1 MDKYEYKVRLQEIKD
16 LIAKGEYVEAASIA
30 DTIDWTRVKSVM
42 MLCTISD
49 LYKINRRLEDARDLL
64 LLAYDRY
71 PGGRSI
77 VYSLCELFIKMGDV
91 VQAVEYYKEFVQIAP
106 KDTGRY
112 ILQYKLY
119 EAQDVSIEE
128 RIEVLKE
135 LKSKEY
141 TEKWAYEL
149 AYLYHRIG
157 LATKCVEECDELILW
172 FGEGRYV
179 MKAME
184 LKMLH
189 EPLTPSQ
196 EEKYAEMKG
205 EIVRQKAAEET
216 GEVYPEAPEEEK
228 PEEEVDE
235 SPTKEILMSDPDDIQ
250 VKVMNVGQYD
260 TINMQK
266 ELAANMKELW
276 DQKTDKE
283 PEAEGDT
290 DLQET
295 KRLDSLADALEDFTM
310 AETKVIETDAVK
322 EALNQPEEQGEVFFG
337 ETSEMTPVSVEDG
350 ASEITEETLEQ
361 PMEAEIL
368 PEEASFDDTITAATE
383 EPDEEAASTAAQTAS
398 GADETGIAQAAS
410 AAGMNASVS
419 VGEENVSAAD
429 LNVSASAAE
438 NAEAI
443 SDVEAPA
450 QDGQGTV
457 SETAA
462 PKEEIQEE
470 ITKEEEPETVV
481 LPTREIEEHINA
493 QPAMKPRIAATIDP
507 HKPLPEGMEKML
519 GMEYD
524 GQISMVVPEAEQVEK
539 QITGQISLEDVLA
552 EWERVKKENE
562 QKRMEEVQQH
572 ILQQTGAMFTEFEA
586 ATRDGLLEKLEKG
599 KTIPAD
605 EVEELE
611 EYQEPGQEDG
621 EDYEEPAG
629 QDEFL
634 DESYDDYEEP
644 VENAEEYTG
653 EEDAFAEEA
662 GEYAEDEAFD
672 EDEAGDYVEPVEA
685 AEAEEEFYEEDAD
698 TADET
703 DADDFEDAEND
714 FDADDAEATGEGAD
728 EEAAYET
735 EADADEEAAEDI
747 NADSKANDKTAGKA
761 GTDTDAEDIDAD
773 GETAEDEGADSE
785 TAEEAGTDD
794 AQDTET
800 DAADAKE
807 TDAEPAEEASAD
819 KADRKN
825 VSRDAAA
832 KGKKAPGQK
841 NGKPVRKA
849 GGKEQGRRLT
859 AEEKELFGS
868 YLQNKH
874 TREQILNA
882 IDKISLA
889 AYTGNIILTGEE
901 GMDTLTLAKK
911 LMKEVQQTDSNF
923 SGKIAKI
930 SSESLNKKG
939 IAPVFD
945 RIVNG
950 ALIIQKANKLTD
962 DSVKDMQ
969 KAMNQEHK
977 GMIVILEDTK
987 GGAHKLLKKHP
998 ELKELFNIEIH
1009 VEALDNDSLVSY
1021 GRKYAEE
1028 QEYGMD
1034 EMGVLALHTC
1044 IAERQTI
1051 DHIVTIEEVKDI
1063 IDDAIQHANKKTLGH
1078 FFDIIVAKRY
1088 DEEDRIILR
1097 ENDFR

>member
-30 DTIDWTRVKSVM
+30 DTIDWTKVKSVM

-141 TEKWAYEL
+141 IEKWAYEL

-205 EIVRQKAAEET
+205 EIVRQKAAEEA

-235 SPTKEILMSDPDDIQ
+235 SPTKEILTSDPDDIQ

-322 EALNQPEEQGEVFFG
+322 EALNQSEEQGEVFFG
-337 ETSEMTPVSVEDG
+337 ETSEMTPVSAEESS
-350 ASEITEETLEQ
+350 AEITEETLEQ
-361 PMEAEIL
+361 PMEAPVQSGQSTV
-368 PEEASFDDTITAATE
+368 PEA
-383 EPDEEAASTAAQTAS
+383 
-398 GADETGIAQAAS
+398 
-410 AAGMNASVS
+410 
-419 VGEENVSAAD
+419 
-429 LNVSASAAE
+429 
-438 NAEAI
+438 
-443 SDVEAPA
+443 
-450 QDGQGTV
+450 
-457 SETAA
+457 AA
-462 PKEEIQEE
+462 PKAEEKQEAE
-470 ITKEEEPETVV
+470 EPQEEEPETVV
-481 LPTREIEEHINA
+481 LPAREIEEHINA
-493 QPAMKPRIAATIDP
+493 QPVMKPRIAATIDP

-599 KTIPAD
+599 KTIPTD

-611 EYQEPGQEDG
+611 EYQEPVQEDS
-621 EDYEEPAG
+621 EDYEDSAE

-644 VENAEEYTG
+644 VENTEEYT
-653 EEDAFAEEA
+653 EESEAIDA
-662 GEYAEDEAFD
+662 DT
-672 EDEAGDYVEPVEA
+672 
-685 AEAEEEFYEEDAD
+685 EAEEEVEAIDAD
-698 TADET
+698 TEAEEEPDAAAADTEVEEEPDT
-703 DADDFEDAEND
+703 A
-714 FDADDAEATGEGAD
+714 DAEAEG
-728 EEAAYET
+728 EAAA
-735 EADADEEAAEDI
+735 EAVDDTAAE
-747 NADSKANDKTAGKA
+747 KA
-761 GTDTDAEDIDAD
+761 GT
-773 GETAEDEGADSE
+773 
-785 TAEEAGTDD
+785 EEP
-794 AQDTET
+794 
-800 DAADAKE
+800 DAADADTEAEEEPDATDADTEVGEEPDATDAAAEAVEDDVKDAE
-807 TDAEPAEEASAD
+807 TDAVVKD
-819 KADRKN
+819 
-825 VSRDAAA
+825 
-832 KGKKAPGQK
+832 KKALGQK
-841 NGKPVRKA
+841 KGKPVRKA
-849 GGKEQGRRLT
+849 GKEQGRRFT

-939 IAPVFD
+939 IAHVFD

-950 ALIIQKANKLTD
+950 ALIIQKANKLSD

-969 KAMNQEHK
+969 KVMNQEHK
-977 GMIVILEDTK
+977 GMIVILEDTR

-1063 IDDAIQHANKKTLGH
+1063 IDDAIQHANRKTLGH

>member
-30 DTIDWTRVKSVM
+30 DTIDWTKVKSVM

-141 TEKWAYEL
+141 IEKWAYEL

-205 EIVRQKAAEET
+205 EIVRQKAAEEA

-235 SPTKEILMSDPDDIQ
+235 SPTKEILTSDPDDIQ

-322 EALNQPEEQGEVFFG
+322 EALNQSEEQGEVFFG
-337 ETSEMTPVSVEDG
+337 ETSEMTPVSAEESS
-350 ASEITEETLEQ
+350 AEITEETLEQ
-361 PMEAEIL
+361 PMEAPVQSGQSTV
-368 PEEASFDDTITAATE
+368 PEA
-383 EPDEEAASTAAQTAS
+383 
-398 GADETGIAQAAS
+398 
-410 AAGMNASVS
+410 
-419 VGEENVSAAD
+419 
-429 LNVSASAAE
+429 
-438 NAEAI
+438 
-443 SDVEAPA
+443 
-450 QDGQGTV
+450 
-457 SETAA
+457 AA
-462 PKEEIQEE
+462 PKAEEKQEAE
-470 ITKEEEPETVV
+470 EPQEEEPETVV
-481 LPTREIEEHINA
+481 LPAREIEEHINA
-493 QPAMKPRIAATIDP
+493 QPVMKPRIAATIDP

-599 KTIPAD
+599 KTIPTD

-611 EYQEPGQEDG
+611 EYYEPTQEDG
-621 EDYEEPAG
+621 EDYEEPAE

-644 VENAEEYTG
+644 VENTEEYT
-653 EEDAFAEEA
+653 EESEAIDA
-662 GEYAEDEAFD
+662 DT
-672 EDEAGDYVEPVEA
+672 
-685 AEAEEEFYEEDAD
+685 EAEEEP
-698 TADET
+698 
-703 DADDFEDAEND
+703 
-714 FDADDAEATGEGAD
+714 
-728 EEAAYET
+728 
-735 EADADEEAAEDI
+735 
-747 NADSKANDKTAGKA
+747 
-761 GTDTDAEDIDAD
+761 
-773 GETAEDEGADSE
+773 
-785 TAEEAGTDD
+785 
-794 AQDTET
+794 
-800 DAADAKE
+800 DAADADIE
-807 TDAEPAEEASAD
+807 VEEEPDAADADTEVEEEPDTAEAEAEGEAAEEAVDDTAAE
-819 KADRKN
+819 KAGTEEP
-825 VSRDAAA
+825 DAADADTEVEEEPDTTDADTEVGEEADATEAAAEAVEDDVKDAETDA

-841 NGKPVRKA
+841 KGKPVRKA
-849 GGKEQGRRLT
+849 GKEQGRRLT

-950 ALIIQKANKLTD
+950 ALIIQKASKLSD

-969 KAMNQEHK
+969 KVMNQEHK
-977 GMIVILEDTK
+977 GMIVILEDTR

-1063 IDDAIQHANKKTLGH
+1063 IDDAIQHANRKTLGH

>member
-30 DTIDWTRVKSVM
+30 DTIDWTKVKSVM

-141 TEKWAYEL
+141 IEKWAYEL

-196 EEKYAEMKG
+196 EDKYAEMKG
-205 EIVRQKAAEET
+205 EIVRQKAAEEA
-216 GEVYPEAPEEEK
+216 GEVYPETPEEEK

-235 SPTKEILMSDPDDIQ
+235 SPTKEILTSDPDDIQ

-322 EALNQPEEQGEVFFG
+322 EALNQSEEQGEVFFG
-337 ETSEMTPVSVEDG
+337 ETSEMTPVSAEESS
-350 ASEITEETLEQ
+350 AEITEETLEQ
-361 PMEAEIL
+361 PMEAPVQSGQSTV
-368 PEEASFDDTITAATE
+368 PEA
-383 EPDEEAASTAAQTAS
+383 
-398 GADETGIAQAAS
+398 
-410 AAGMNASVS
+410 
-419 VGEENVSAAD
+419 
-429 LNVSASAAE
+429 
-438 NAEAI
+438 
-443 SDVEAPA
+443 
-450 QDGQGTV
+450 
-457 SETAA
+457 AA
-462 PKEEIQEE
+462 PKAEEKQ
-470 ITKEEEPETVV
+470 EEEPQEEEPQTVV
-481 LPTREIEEHINA
+481 LPAREIEEHINA
-493 QPAMKPRIAATIDP
+493 QPVMKPRIAATIDP

-599 KTIPAD
+599 KTIPTD

-611 EYQEPGQEDG
+611 EYYEPAQEDG
-621 EDYEEPAG
+621 ENYEEPAE

-644 VENAEEYTG
+644 VENTEEYT
-653 EEDAFAEEA
+653 EESEAIDA
-662 GEYAEDEAFD
+662 DT
-672 EDEAGDYVEPVEA
+672 
-685 AEAEEEFYEEDAD
+685 EAEEEP
-698 TADET
+698 
-703 DADDFEDAEND
+703 
-714 FDADDAEATGEGAD
+714 
-728 EEAAYET
+728 
-735 EADADEEAAEDI
+735 
-747 NADSKANDKTAGKA
+747 
-761 GTDTDAEDIDAD
+761 
-773 GETAEDEGADSE
+773 
-785 TAEEAGTDD
+785 
-794 AQDTET
+794 
-800 DAADAKE
+800 DAADADIEVEEEPDAADADIEVEEEPDATDAAAEAVEDDVKDAE
-807 TDAEPAEEASAD
+807 TDAVVKD
-819 KADRKN
+819 
-825 VSRDAAA
+825 
-832 KGKKAPGQK
+832 KKAPGQK
-841 NGKPVRKA
+841 KGKPVRKA
-849 GGKEQGRRLT
+849 GKEQGRRLT

-950 ALIIQKANKLTD
+950 ALIIQKANKLSD

-969 KAMNQEHK
+969 KVMNQEHK
-977 GMIVILEDTK
+977 GMIVILEDTR

-1063 IDDAIQHANKKTLGH
+1063 IDDAIQHANRKTLGH

>member
-30 DTIDWTRVKSVM
+30 DTIDWTKVKSVM

-141 TEKWAYEL
+141 IEKWAYEL

-205 EIVRQKAAEET
+205 EIVRQKAAEEA
-216 GEVYPEAPEEEK
+216 GEAYPEAPEEER

-235 SPTKEILMSDPDDIQ
+235 SPTKEILTSDPDDIQ

-322 EALNQPEEQGEVFFG
+322 EALNQSEEQGEVFFG
-337 ETSEMTPVSVEDG
+337 ETSEMTPVSAEESS
-350 ASEITEETLEQ
+350 AEITEETLEQ
-361 PMEAEIL
+361 PMEAPVQSGQSTV
-368 PEEASFDDTITAATE
+368 PEA
-383 EPDEEAASTAAQTAS
+383 
-398 GADETGIAQAAS
+398 
-410 AAGMNASVS
+410 
-419 VGEENVSAAD
+419 
-429 LNVSASAAE
+429 
-438 NAEAI
+438 
-443 SDVEAPA
+443 
-450 QDGQGTV
+450 
-457 SETAA
+457 AA
-462 PKEEIQEE
+462 PKAEEKQEAE
-470 ITKEEEPETVV
+470 EPQEEEPQTVV

-493 QPAMKPRIAATIDP
+493 QPVMKPRIAATIDP

-599 KTIPAD
+599 KTIPTD

-611 EYQEPGQEDG
+611 EYQEPAQEDG
-621 EDYEEPAG
+621 EDYEDSAE

-644 VENAEEYTG
+644 VENTEEYT
-653 EEDAFAEEA
+653 EESEAIDA
-662 GEYAEDEAFD
+662 DT
-672 EDEAGDYVEPVEA
+672 
-685 AEAEEEFYEEDAD
+685 EAEEEVEAIDAD
-698 TADET
+698 TE
-703 DADDFEDAEND
+703 
-714 FDADDAEATGEGAD
+714 
-728 EEAAYET
+728 
-735 EADADEEAAEDI
+735 
-747 NADSKANDKTAGKA
+747 
-761 GTDTDAEDIDAD
+761 
-773 GETAEDEGADSE
+773 
-785 TAEEAGTDD
+785 AEE
-794 AQDTET
+794 EP
-800 DAADAKE
+800 DAADADTE
-807 TDAEPAEEASAD
+807 VEEEPDTADAEAEGEAAEEAVDDTAAE
-819 KADRKN
+819 KAGTEEP
-825 VSRDAAA
+825 DAADTEAEEEVEAIDADTEVGEEADATEAAAKAVEDDVKDAETDA

-841 NGKPVRKA
+841 KGKPVRKA
-849 GGKEQGRRLT
+849 GKEQSRRFT

-950 ALIIQKANKLTD
+950 ALIIQKANKLSD

-969 KAMNQEHK
+969 KVMNQEHK
-977 GMIVILEDTK
+977 GMIVILEDTR

-1063 IDDAIQHANKKTLGH
+1063 IDDAIQHANRKTLGH

>member
-30 DTIDWTRVKSVM
+30 DTIDWTKVKSVM

-141 TEKWAYEL
+141 IEKWAYEL

-205 EIVRQKAAEET
+205 EIVRQKAAEEA

-235 SPTKEILMSDPDDIQ
+235 SPTKEILTSDPDDIQ

-322 EALNQPEEQGEVFFG
+322 EALNQSEEQGEVFFG
-337 ETSEMTPVSVEDG
+337 ETSEMTPVSAEESS
-350 ASEITEETLEQ
+350 AEITEETLEQ
-361 PMEAEIL
+361 PMEAPVQSGQSTV
-368 PEEASFDDTITAATE
+368 PEA
-383 EPDEEAASTAAQTAS
+383 
-398 GADETGIAQAAS
+398 
-410 AAGMNASVS
+410 
-419 VGEENVSAAD
+419 
-429 LNVSASAAE
+429 
-438 NAEAI
+438 
-443 SDVEAPA
+443 
-450 QDGQGTV
+450 
-457 SETAA
+457 AA
-462 PKEEIQEE
+462 PKAEEKQ
-470 ITKEEEPETVV
+470 EEEPQEEEPQTVV
-481 LPTREIEEHINA
+481 LPAREIEEHINA
-493 QPAMKPRIAATIDP
+493 QPVMKPRIAATIDP

-599 KTIPAD
+599 KTIPTD

-611 EYQEPGQEDG
+611 EYYEPAQEDG
-621 EDYEEPAG
+621 ENYEEPAE

-644 VENAEEYTG
+644 VENTEEYT
-653 EEDAFAEEA
+653 EESEAIDA
-662 GEYAEDEAFD
+662 DT
-672 EDEAGDYVEPVEA
+672 
-685 AEAEEEFYEEDAD
+685 EAEEEPDAADIEVEEEPD
-698 TADET
+698 TADAEAEGEAAEEAVDDTAAEKAGTEEPDAAAADTEVEEEPDATDAAAEAVEDDVKDAET
-703 DADDFEDAEND
+703 DAVVKD
-714 FDADDAEATGEGAD
+714 
-728 EEAAYET
+728 
-735 EADADEEAAEDI
+735 
-747 NADSKANDKTAGKA
+747 
-761 GTDTDAEDIDAD
+761 
-773 GETAEDEGADSE
+773 
-785 TAEEAGTDD
+785 
-794 AQDTET
+794 
-800 DAADAKE
+800 
-807 TDAEPAEEASAD
+807 
-819 KADRKN
+819 
-825 VSRDAAA
+825 
-832 KGKKAPGQK
+832 KKAPGQK
-841 NGKPVRKA
+841 KGKPVRKA
-849 GGKEQGRRLT
+849 GKEQGRKLT

-950 ALIIQKANKLTD
+950 ALIIQKANKLSD

-969 KAMNQEHK
+969 KVMNQEHK

-1063 IDDAIQHANKKTLGH
+1063 IDDAIQHANRKTLGH

>member
-30 DTIDWTRVKSVM
+30 DTIDWTKVKSVM

-141 TEKWAYEL
+141 IEKWAYEL

-322 EALNQPEEQGEVFFG
+322 EALNQSEEKGEVFFG
-337 ETSEMTPVSVEDG
+337 ETSEMTPVSAEKSS
-350 ASEITEETLEQ
+350 AEITEETLEQ
-361 PMEAEIL
+361 PMEVPVQSGQSTV
-368 PEEASFDDTITAATE
+368 PEA
-383 EPDEEAASTAAQTAS
+383 
-398 GADETGIAQAAS
+398 
-410 AAGMNASVS
+410 
-419 VGEENVSAAD
+419 
-429 LNVSASAAE
+429 
-438 NAEAI
+438 
-443 SDVEAPA
+443 
-450 QDGQGTV
+450 
-457 SETAA
+457 AA
-462 PKEEIQEE
+462 PKAEEKQEAGE
-470 ITKEEEPETVV
+470 PQEEEPQEEEPQTVV
-481 LPTREIEEHINA
+481 LPAREIEEHINA
-493 QPAMKPRIAATIDP
+493 QPVMKPRIAATIDP

-599 KTIPAD
+599 KTIPTD

-611 EYQEPGQEDG
+611 EYYEPAQEDG
-621 EDYEEPAG
+621 ENYEEPAE

-644 VENAEEYTG
+644 VENTEEYTEEPNAADADIEVEEEPDTADAEAEG
-653 EEDAFAEEA
+653 EAAEEA
-662 GEYAEDEAFD
+662 VDD
-672 EDEAGDYVEPVEA
+672 TA
-685 AEAEEEFYEEDAD
+685 AE
-698 TADET
+698 
-703 DADDFEDAEND
+703 
-714 FDADDAEATGEGAD
+714 
-728 EEAAYET
+728 
-735 EADADEEAAEDI
+735 
-747 NADSKANDKTAGKA
+747 KA
-761 GTDTDAEDIDAD
+761 GT
-773 GETAEDEGADSE
+773 
-785 TAEEAGTDD
+785 EEP
-794 AQDTET
+794 
-800 DAADAKE
+800 DAADADTEVEEEPDATEAAEEAVEDDVKDAE
-807 TDAEPAEEASAD
+807 TDA
-819 KADRKN
+819 
-825 VSRDAAA
+825 VV
-832 KGKKAPGQK
+832 KGKKAPGQNK
-841 NGKPVRKA
+841 DKPVRKA
-849 GGKEQGRRLT
+849 GKEQGRRLT

-950 ALIIQKANKLTD
+950 ALIIQKANKLSD

-969 KAMNQEHK
+969 KVMNQEHK
-977 GMIVILEDTK
+977 GMIVILEDTR

-1063 IDDAIQHANKKTLGH
+1063 IDDAIQHANRKTLGH

>member
-30 DTIDWTRVKSVM
+30 DTIDWTKVKSVM

-141 TEKWAYEL
+141 IEKWAYEL

-205 EIVRQKAAEET
+205 EIVRQKAAEEA
-216 GEVYPEAPEEEK
+216 GEVYPETPEEEK

-235 SPTKEILMSDPDDIQ
+235 SPTKEILTSDPDDIQ

-322 EALNQPEEQGEVFFG
+322 EALNQSEEQGEVFFG
-337 ETSEMTPVSVEDG
+337 ETSEMTPVSAEESS
-350 ASEITEETLEQ
+350 AEITEETLEQ
-361 PMEAEIL
+361 PMEAPVQSGQSTV
-368 PEEASFDDTITAATE
+368 PEA
-383 EPDEEAASTAAQTAS
+383 
-398 GADETGIAQAAS
+398 
-410 AAGMNASVS
+410 
-419 VGEENVSAAD
+419 
-429 LNVSASAAE
+429 
-438 NAEAI
+438 
-443 SDVEAPA
+443 
-450 QDGQGTV
+450 
-457 SETAA
+457 AA
-462 PKEEIQEE
+462 PKAEEKQEAE
-470 ITKEEEPETVV
+470 EPQEEEPETVV
-481 LPTREIEEHINA
+481 LPAREIEEHINA
-493 QPAMKPRIAATIDP
+493 QPVMKPRIAATIDP

-599 KTIPAD
+599 KTIPTD

-611 EYQEPGQEDG
+611 EYYEPAQEDG
-621 EDYEEPAG
+621 ENYEEPAE

-644 VENAEEYTG
+644 VENTEEYT
-653 EEDAFAEEA
+653 EESEAIDA
-662 GEYAEDEAFD
+662 DT
-672 EDEAGDYVEPVEA
+672 
-685 AEAEEEFYEEDAD
+685 EAEEEP
-698 TADET
+698 
-703 DADDFEDAEND
+703 
-714 FDADDAEATGEGAD
+714 
-728 EEAAYET
+728 
-735 EADADEEAAEDI
+735 
-747 NADSKANDKTAGKA
+747 
-761 GTDTDAEDIDAD
+761 
-773 GETAEDEGADSE
+773 
-785 TAEEAGTDD
+785 
-794 AQDTET
+794 
-800 DAADAKE
+800 DAADADIE
-807 TDAEPAEEASAD
+807 VEEEPNAADADTEVEEEPDTADAEAEGEAAEEAVDDTAAE
-819 KADRKN
+819 KAGTEEP
-825 VSRDAAA
+825 DAADTEAEEEVEAIDADTEVGEEADATEAAAKAVEDDVKDAETDA

-841 NGKPVRKA
+841 KGKPVRKA
-849 GGKEQGRRLT
+849 GKEQSRRFT

-950 ALIIQKANKLTD
+950 ALIIQKANKLSD

-969 KAMNQEHK
+969 KVMNQEHK
-977 GMIVILEDTK
+977 GMIVILEDTR

-1063 IDDAIQHANKKTLGH
+1063 IDDAIQHANRKTLGH

>member
-141 TEKWAYEL
+141 IEKWAYEL

-205 EIVRQKAAEET
+205 EIVRQKAAEEA

-235 SPTKEILMSDPDDIQ
+235 SPTKEILTSDPDDIQ

-322 EALNQPEEQGEVFFG
+322 EAMNQSEEQGEVFFG
-337 ETSEMTPVSVEDG
+337 ETSEMTPVSAEESS
-350 ASEITEETLEQ
+350 AEITEETLEQ
-361 PMEAEIL
+361 PMEAPVQSGQSTV
-368 PEEASFDDTITAATE
+368 PEA
-383 EPDEEAASTAAQTAS
+383 
-398 GADETGIAQAAS
+398 
-410 AAGMNASVS
+410 
-419 VGEENVSAAD
+419 
-429 LNVSASAAE
+429 
-438 NAEAI
+438 
-443 SDVEAPA
+443 
-450 QDGQGTV
+450 
-457 SETAA
+457 AA
-462 PKEEIQEE
+462 PKAEEKQEAE
-470 ITKEEEPETVV
+470 EPQEEEPETVV
-481 LPTREIEEHINA
+481 LPAREIEEHINA
-493 QPAMKPRIAATIDP
+493 QPVMKPRIAATIDP

-599 KTIPAD
+599 KTIPTD

-611 EYQEPGQEDG
+611 EYYEPAQEDG
-621 EDYEEPAG
+621 ENYEEPAE

-644 VENAEEYTG
+644 VENTEEYTEESEAIDADTEAEEEPDAAAADIEVEEEPDAAAADTEVEEEPDTADAEAEG
-653 EEDAFAEEA
+653 EAAEEA
-662 GEYAEDEAFD
+662 VDDTVAEK
-672 EDEAGDYVEPVEA
+672 AGTEEPDAAA
-685 AEAEEEFYEEDAD
+685 AEAEEEPDAAGAD
-698 TADET
+698 TEAGEEPDVT
-703 DADDFEDAEND
+703 DAA
-714 FDADDAEATGEGAD
+714 AEAVEDDVKDA
-728 EEAAYET
+728 ET
-735 EADADEEAAEDI
+735 EAVVKD
-747 NADSKANDKTAGKA
+747 
-761 GTDTDAEDIDAD
+761 
-773 GETAEDEGADSE
+773 
-785 TAEEAGTDD
+785 
-794 AQDTET
+794 
-800 DAADAKE
+800 
-807 TDAEPAEEASAD
+807 
-819 KADRKN
+819 
-825 VSRDAAA
+825 
-832 KGKKAPGQK
+832 KKAPGQK
-841 NGKPVRKA
+841 KGKPVRKA
-849 GGKEQGRRLT
+849 GKEQGRRLT

-950 ALIIQKANKLTD
+950 ALIIQKANKLSD

-969 KAMNQEHK
+969 KVMNQEHK
-977 GMIVILEDTK
+977 GMIVILEDTR

-1063 IDDAIQHANKKTLGH
+1063 IDDAIQHANRKTLGH

>member
-141 TEKWAYEL
+141 IEKWAYEL

-205 EIVRQKAAEET
+205 EIVRQKAAEEA
-216 GEVYPEAPEEEK
+216 GEVYPETPEEEK

-235 SPTKEILMSDPDDIQ
+235 SPTKEILTSDPDDIQ

-322 EALNQPEEQGEVFFG
+322 EALNQSEEQGEVFFG
-337 ETSEMTPVSVEDG
+337 ETSEMTPVSAEESS
-350 ASEITEETLEQ
+350 AEITEETLEQ
-361 PMEAEIL
+361 PMEAPVQSGQSTV
-368 PEEASFDDTITAATE
+368 PEA
-383 EPDEEAASTAAQTAS
+383 
-398 GADETGIAQAAS
+398 
-410 AAGMNASVS
+410 
-419 VGEENVSAAD
+419 
-429 LNVSASAAE
+429 
-438 NAEAI
+438 
-443 SDVEAPA
+443 
-450 QDGQGTV
+450 
-457 SETAA
+457 AA
-462 PKEEIQEE
+462 PKAEEPQEE
-470 ITKEEEPETVV
+470 ELQEEEPQEEEPQEEEPQVEVLQEEEPETVV
-481 LPTREIEEHINA
+481 LPAREIEEHINA
-493 QPAMKPRIAATIDP
+493 QPVMKPRIAATIDP

-524 GQISMVVPEAEQVEK
+524 GQISMVVPETEQVEK

-611 EYQEPGQEDG
+611 EYHEPAQEDG
-621 EDYEEPAG
+621 ENYEEPAE

-644 VENAEEYTG
+644 VENTEEYTEEPDAADTEAEG
-653 EEDAFAEEA
+653 EAAEEA
-662 GEYAEDEAFD
+662 VDDAAADIEVEEEPDTADTEAE
-672 EDEAGDYVEPVEA
+672 GEA
-685 AEAEEEFYEEDAD
+685 AEEAVDNAAADTEVEEEPDTAATEAEGEAAEEAVDDAAAD
-698 TADET
+698 TEVEEEPDATEAAAEAVEDDVKDAET
-703 DADDFEDAEND
+703 DA
-714 FDADDAEATGEGAD
+714 
-728 EEAAYET
+728 
-735 EADADEEAAEDI
+735 
-747 NADSKANDKTAGKA
+747 
-761 GTDTDAEDIDAD
+761 
-773 GETAEDEGADSE
+773 
-785 TAEEAGTDD
+785 
-794 AQDTET
+794 
-800 DAADAKE
+800 
-807 TDAEPAEEASAD
+807 
-819 KADRKN
+819 
-825 VSRDAAA
+825 VA

-841 NGKPVRKA
+841 KGKPVRKA
-849 GGKEQGRRLT
+849 GKEQGRRLT

-950 ALIIQKANKLTD
+950 ALIIQKANKLSD

-969 KAMNQEHK
+969 KVMNQEHK

-1063 IDDAIQHANKKTLGH
+1063 IDDAIQHANRKTLGH

>member
-141 TEKWAYEL
+141 IEKWAYEL

-205 EIVRQKAAEET
+205 EIVRQKAAEEA
-216 GEVYPEAPEEEK
+216 GEVYPETPEEEK

-235 SPTKEILMSDPDDIQ
+235 SPTKEILTSDPDDIQ

-322 EALNQPEEQGEVFFG
+322 EALNQSEEQGEVFFG
-337 ETSEMTPVSVEDG
+337 ETSEMTPVSAEESS
-350 ASEITEETLEQ
+350 AEITEETLEQ
-361 PMEAEIL
+361 PMEA
-368 PEEASFDDTITAATE
+368 PVQSGQ
-383 EPDEEAASTAAQTAS
+383 STVPVA
-398 GADETGIAQAAS
+398 
-410 AAGMNASVS
+410 
-419 VGEENVSAAD
+419 
-429 LNVSASAAE
+429 
-438 NAEAI
+438 
-443 SDVEAPA
+443 
-450 QDGQGTV
+450 
-457 SETAA
+457 AA
-462 PKEEIQEE
+462 PKAEEPQEE
-470 ITKEEEPETVV
+470 VLQEEVLQEEEPETVV
-481 LPTREIEEHINA
+481 LPAREIEEHINA
-493 QPAMKPRIAATIDP
+493 QPVMKPRIAATIDP

-611 EYQEPGQEDG
+611 EYHEPAQEDG
-621 EDYEEPAG
+621 EDYEEPAE

-644 VENAEEYTG
+644 VENTEEYTEEPDTAGTEAEG
-653 EEDAFAEEA
+653 EAAEEA
-662 GEYAEDEAFD
+662 VDDAAADIEVEEEPDTADADIEVEEEPDAADTEAE
-672 EDEAGDYVEPVEA
+672 GEA
-685 AEAEEEFYEEDAD
+685 AEEAVDNAAADTEVEEEPDAADTEAEGEAAEEAVDDAAAD
-698 TADET
+698 TEVEEESDAAATEAEGEAAEEAVDDAAADTEVEEEPDATDAAAEAVEDDVKDAET
-703 DADDFEDAEND
+703 DA
-714 FDADDAEATGEGAD
+714 
-728 EEAAYET
+728 
-735 EADADEEAAEDI
+735 
-747 NADSKANDKTAGKA
+747 
-761 GTDTDAEDIDAD
+761 
-773 GETAEDEGADSE
+773 
-785 TAEEAGTDD
+785 
-794 AQDTET
+794 
-800 DAADAKE
+800 
-807 TDAEPAEEASAD
+807 
-819 KADRKN
+819 
-825 VSRDAAA
+825 VA

-841 NGKPVRKA
+841 KGKPVRKA
-849 GGKEQGRRLT
+849 GKEQGRRLT

-950 ALIIQKANKLTD
+950 ALIIQKANKLSD

-969 KAMNQEHK
+969 KVMNQEHK

-1063 IDDAIQHANKKTLGH
+1063 IDDAIQHANRKTLGH

>member
-30 DTIDWTRVKSVM
+30 DTIDWTKVKSVM

-141 TEKWAYEL
+141 IEKWAYEL

-205 EIVRQKAAEET
+205 EIVRQKAAEEA

-235 SPTKEILMSDPDDIQ
+235 SPTKEILTSDPDDIQ

-322 EALNQPEEQGEVFFG
+322 EALNQSEEQGEVFFG
-337 ETSEMTPVSVEDG
+337 ETSEMTPVSAEESS
-350 ASEITEETLEQ
+350 AEITEETLEQ
-361 PMEAEIL
+361 PMEAPIQSGQSTV
-368 PEEASFDDTITAATE
+368 PEA
-383 EPDEEAASTAAQTAS
+383 
-398 GADETGIAQAAS
+398 
-410 AAGMNASVS
+410 
-419 VGEENVSAAD
+419 
-429 LNVSASAAE
+429 
-438 NAEAI
+438 
-443 SDVEAPA
+443 
-450 QDGQGTV
+450 
-457 SETAA
+457 AA
-462 PKEEIQEE
+462 PKAEEKQEAE
-470 ITKEEEPETVV
+470 EPQEEEPETVV
-481 LPTREIEEHINA
+481 LPAREIEEHINA
-493 QPAMKPRIAATIDP
+493 QPVMKPRIAATIDP

-599 KTIPAD
+599 KTIPTD

-611 EYQEPGQEDG
+611 EYYEPAQEDG
-621 EDYEEPAG
+621 EDYEEPAE

-644 VENAEEYTG
+644 VENTEEYT
-653 EEDAFAEEA
+653 EESEAIDA
-662 GEYAEDEAFD
+662 DT
-672 EDEAGDYVEPVEA
+672 
-685 AEAEEEFYEEDAD
+685 EAEEEPNAADADIEVEEEPNAADAD
-698 TADET
+698 TEVEEEPDTA
-703 DADDFEDAEND
+703 
-714 FDADDAEATGEGAD
+714 DAEAEG
-728 EEAAYET
+728 
-735 EADADEEAAEDI
+735 EAAEEAVD
-747 NADSKANDKTAGKA
+747 DTAAEKA
-761 GTDTDAEDIDAD
+761 GT
-773 GETAEDEGADSE
+773 
-785 TAEEAGTDD
+785 EEP
-794 AQDTET
+794 
-800 DAADAKE
+800 DAADADTEVEEEPDATDADTEAGEEPDATDAAAEAVEDDVKDAE
-807 TDAEPAEEASAD
+807 TDAVVKD
-819 KADRKN
+819 
-825 VSRDAAA
+825 
-832 KGKKAPGQK
+832 KKAPGQK
-841 NGKPVRKA
+841 KGKPVRKA
-849 GGKEQGRRLT
+849 GKEQGRRLT

-950 ALIIQKANKLTD
+950 ALIIQKASKLSD

-969 KAMNQEHK
+969 KVMNQEHK
-977 GMIVILEDTK
+977 GMIVILEDTR

-1063 IDDAIQHANKKTLGH
+1063 IDDAIQHANRKTLGH

>member
-398 GADETGIAQAAS
+398 GADEAGIAQAAS
-410 AAGMNASVS
+410 DVEENASV
-419 VGEENVSAAD
+419 AD
-429 LNVSASAAE
+429 VNVSASAAVE
-438 NAEAI
+438 NAEAV
-443 SDVEAPA
+443 SFTEAPA
-450 QDGQGTV
+450 QNGQGTV
-457 SETAA
+457 SEATA
-462 PKEEIQEE
+462 PKAEEIQEE
-470 ITKEEEPETVV
+470 ITDEEEPETVV

-611 EYQEPGQEDG
+611 EYQEPGQEDS
-621 EDYEEPAG
+621 EDYEEPAE

-698 TADET
+698 TADEM
-703 DADDFEDAEND
+703 DADETEAADFNDAEND

-728 EEAAYET
+728 EEAAEGT
-735 EADADEEAAEDI
+735 DADTK
-747 NADSKANDKTAGKA
+747 SNDKAAGKA
-761 GTDTDAEDIDAD
+761 GTDIEAEGIDAE
-773 GETAEDEGADSE
+773 GEKAEDAGA
-785 TAEEAGTDD
+785 
-794 AQDTET
+794 ET

-807 TDAEPAEEASAD
+807 TDVEAAEEASAD

-825 VSRDAAA
+825 VSKDAAA

>member
-30 DTIDWTRVKSVM
+30 DTIDWTKVKSVM

-141 TEKWAYEL
+141 IEKWAYEL

-322 EALNQPEEQGEVFFG
+322 EALNQSEEQGEVFFG
-337 ETSEMTPVSVEDG
+337 ETSEMTPVSAEESS
-350 ASEITEETLEQ
+350 AEITEETLEQ
-361 PMEAEIL
+361 PMEAPVQSGQSTV
-368 PEEASFDDTITAATE
+368 PEA
-383 EPDEEAASTAAQTAS
+383 
-398 GADETGIAQAAS
+398 
-410 AAGMNASVS
+410 
-419 VGEENVSAAD
+419 
-429 LNVSASAAE
+429 
-438 NAEAI
+438 
-443 SDVEAPA
+443 
-450 QDGQGTV
+450 
-457 SETAA
+457 AA
-462 PKEEIQEE
+462 PKAEEKQEAE
-470 ITKEEEPETVV
+470 EPQEEEPQTVV
-481 LPTREIEEHINA
+481 LPAREIEEHINA
-493 QPAMKPRIAATIDP
+493 QPVMKPRIAATIDP

-599 KTIPAD
+599 KTIPTD

-611 EYQEPGQEDG
+611 EYYEPAQEDG
-621 EDYEEPAG
+621 EDYEEPAE

-634 DESYDDYEEP
+634 DESYDDYEES
-644 VENAEEYTG
+644 VENTEEYTEESEAIDADTEEEEEPDAAAADTEVEEEPDTADAEAEG
-653 EEDAFAEEA
+653 EAAEEA
-662 GEYAEDEAFD
+662 VDDTAAEK
-672 EDEAGDYVEPVEA
+672 AGTEEPDA
-685 AEAEEEFYEEDAD
+685 ADAEAEEEPDATDAD
-698 TADET
+698 TEVGEEADATEAAEEAVEDDVKDAET
-703 DADDFEDAEND
+703 DA
-714 FDADDAEATGEGAD
+714 
-728 EEAAYET
+728 
-735 EADADEEAAEDI
+735 
-747 NADSKANDKTAGKA
+747 
-761 GTDTDAEDIDAD
+761 
-773 GETAEDEGADSE
+773 
-785 TAEEAGTDD
+785 
-794 AQDTET
+794 
-800 DAADAKE
+800 
-807 TDAEPAEEASAD
+807 
-819 KADRKN
+819 
-825 VSRDAAA
+825 VV
-832 KGKKAPGQK
+832 KGKKAPGQNK
-841 NGKPVRKA
+841 DKPVRKA
-849 GGKEQGRRLT
+849 GKEQGRRLT

-950 ALIIQKANKLTD
+950 ALIIQKANKLSD

-969 KAMNQEHK
+969 KVMNQEHK
-977 GMIVILEDTK
+977 GMIVILEDTR

-1063 IDDAIQHANKKTLGH
+1063 IDDAIQHANRKTLGH

>member
-141 TEKWAYEL
+141 IEKWAYEL

-205 EIVRQKAAEET
+205 EIVRQKAAEEA
-216 GEVYPEAPEEEK
+216 GEVYPETPEEEK

-235 SPTKEILMSDPDDIQ
+235 SPTKEILTSDPDDIQ

-295 KRLDSLADALEDFTM
+295 KRLDSLEDALEDFTM

-322 EALNQPEEQGEVFFG
+322 EALNQSEEQGEVFFG
-337 ETSEMTPVSVEDG
+337 ETSEMTPVSAEESS
-350 ASEITEETLEQ
+350 AEITEETLEQ
-361 PMEAEIL
+361 PMEA
-368 PEEASFDDTITAATE
+368 PVQSGQ
-383 EPDEEAASTAAQTAS
+383 STVPVA
-398 GADETGIAQAAS
+398 
-410 AAGMNASVS
+410 
-419 VGEENVSAAD
+419 
-429 LNVSASAAE
+429 
-438 NAEAI
+438 
-443 SDVEAPA
+443 
-450 QDGQGTV
+450 
-457 SETAA
+457 AA
-462 PKEEIQEE
+462 PKAEEPQEE
-470 ITKEEEPETVV
+470 VPQEEEEPETVV
-481 LPTREIEEHINA
+481 LPAREIEEHINA
-493 QPAMKPRIAATIDP
+493 QPVMKPRIAATIDP

-611 EYQEPGQEDG
+611 EYQEPAQEDG
-621 EDYEEPAG
+621 ENYEELAE

-634 DESYDDYEEP
+634 DDSYDDYEEP
-644 VENAEEYTG
+644 VENTEEYTEEPDTAATEAEG
-653 EEDAFAEEA
+653 EAAEEA
-662 GEYAEDEAFD
+662 VDDAAADIEVEEEPDAADTEAE
-672 EDEAGDYVEPVEA
+672 GEA
-685 AEAEEEFYEEDAD
+685 AEEAVDDAAADTEVEEEPDAAD
-698 TADET
+698 TE
-703 DADDFEDAEND
+703 AE
-714 FDADDAEATGEGAD
+714 G
-728 EEAAYET
+728 
-735 EADADEEAAEDI
+735 
-747 NADSKANDKTAGKA
+747 
-761 GTDTDAEDIDAD
+761 
-773 GETAEDEGADSE
+773 E
-785 TAEEAGTDD
+785 TAEEAADD
-794 AQDTET
+794 AAADIEVEEEPDTADAAAEAVEDDVKDAET
-800 DAADAKE
+800 DA
-807 TDAEPAEEASAD
+807 
-819 KADRKN
+819 
-825 VSRDAAA
+825 VA

-841 NGKPVRKA
+841 KGKPVRKA
-849 GGKEQGRRLT
+849 GKEQGRRLT

-930 SSESLNKKG
+930 SSESLNKKD

-950 ALIIQKANKLTD
+950 ALIIQKANKLSD

-969 KAMNQEHK
+969 KVMNQEHK

-1063 IDDAIQHANKKTLGH
+1063 IDDAIQHANRKTLGH

>member
-141 TEKWAYEL
+141 IEKWAYEL

-205 EIVRQKAAEET
+205 EIVRQKAAEEA
-216 GEVYPEAPEEEK
+216 GEVYPETPKEEK

-235 SPTKEILMSDPDDIQ
+235 SPTKEILTSDPDDIQ

-322 EALNQPEEQGEVFFG
+322 EALNQSEEQGEVFFG
-337 ETSEMTPVSVEDG
+337 ETSEMTPVSAEESS
-350 ASEITEETLEQ
+350 AEITEETLEQ
-361 PMEAEIL
+361 PMEAPVQSGQSTV
-368 PEEASFDDTITAATE
+368 PEA
-383 EPDEEAASTAAQTAS
+383 
-398 GADETGIAQAAS
+398 
-410 AAGMNASVS
+410 
-419 VGEENVSAAD
+419 
-429 LNVSASAAE
+429 
-438 NAEAI
+438 
-443 SDVEAPA
+443 
-450 QDGQGTV
+450 
-457 SETAA
+457 AA
-462 PKEEIQEE
+462 PKAEEPQEE
-470 ITKEEEPETVV
+470 ELQEEEPQEEEPETVV
-481 LPTREIEEHINA
+481 LPAREIEEHINA
-493 QPAMKPRIAATIDP
+493 QPVMKPRIAATIDP

-611 EYQEPGQEDG
+611 EYHEPAQEDG
-621 EDYEEPAG
+621 ENYEELAE
-629 QDEFL
+629 QNEFL

-644 VENAEEYTG
+644 VENTEEYTEEPDTADTEAEG
-653 EEDAFAEEA
+653 EAAEEA
-662 GEYAEDEAFD
+662 VDDAAADIEVEEEPDTADTDFEVEEEPDTAGTEAE
-672 EDEAGDYVEPVEA
+672 GEA
-685 AEAEEEFYEEDAD
+685 AEEAVDDAAADTEEEEPDAADTEAEGEAAEEAVDDVAAD
-698 TADET
+698 TEVEEEPDATDAAAEAVEDDVKDAET
-703 DADDFEDAEND
+703 DA
-714 FDADDAEATGEGAD
+714 
-728 EEAAYET
+728 
-735 EADADEEAAEDI
+735 
-747 NADSKANDKTAGKA
+747 
-761 GTDTDAEDIDAD
+761 
-773 GETAEDEGADSE
+773 
-785 TAEEAGTDD
+785 
-794 AQDTET
+794 
-800 DAADAKE
+800 
-807 TDAEPAEEASAD
+807 
-819 KADRKN
+819 
-825 VSRDAAA
+825 VA

-841 NGKPVRKA
+841 K
-849 GGKEQGRRLT
+849 GKEQGRRLT

-950 ALIIQKANKLTD
+950 ALIIQKANKLSD

-969 KAMNQEHK
+969 KVMNQEHK

-1063 IDDAIQHANKKTLGH
+1063 IDDAIQHANRKTLGH

>member
-1 MDKYEYKVRLQEIKD
+1 MDKYEYKVRLQEIKG

-30 DTIDWTRVKSVM
+30 DTIDWTKVKSVM

-141 TEKWAYEL
+141 IEKWAYEL

-322 EALNQPEEQGEVFFG
+322 EALNQSEEQGEVFFG
-337 ETSEMTPVSVEDG
+337 ETSEMTPVSAEESS
-350 ASEITEETLEQ
+350 AEITEEALEQ

-368 PEEASFDDTITAATE
+368 PKEASFDDNITAATE
-383 EPDEEAASTAAQTAS
+383 EPEQ
-398 GADETGIAQAAS
+398 
-410 AAGMNASVS
+410 V
-419 VGEENVSAAD
+419 
-429 LNVSASAAE
+429 
-438 NAEAI
+438 
-443 SDVEAPA
+443 
-450 QDGQGTV
+450 GQGTA
-457 SETAA
+457 SETTA
-462 PKEEIQEE
+462 PKAEEIREE
-470 ITKEEEPETVV
+470 ITEEEEPETVV
-481 LPTREIEEHINA
+481 LPAREIEEHINA
-493 QPAMKPRIAATIDP
+493 QPVMKPRIAATIDP

-599 KTIPAD
+599 KTIPTD

-611 EYQEPGQEDG
+611 EYYEPAQEDG
-621 EDYEEPAG
+621 ENYEEPAE

-644 VENAEEYTG
+644 VENTEEYT
-653 EEDAFAEEA
+653 EESEAIDA
-662 GEYAEDEAFD
+662 DT
-672 EDEAGDYVEPVEA
+672 
-685 AEAEEEFYEEDAD
+685 EAEEEVEAIDAD
-698 TADET
+698 TE
-703 DADDFEDAEND
+703 
-714 FDADDAEATGEGAD
+714 
-728 EEAAYET
+728 
-735 EADADEEAAEDI
+735 
-747 NADSKANDKTAGKA
+747 
-761 GTDTDAEDIDAD
+761 
-773 GETAEDEGADSE
+773 
-785 TAEEAGTDD
+785 AEE
-794 AQDTET
+794 EP
-800 DAADAKE
+800 DAADADTE
-807 TDAEPAEEASAD
+807 VEEEPDTADAEAEGEAAEEAVDDTAAE
-819 KADRKN
+819 KAGTEEP
-825 VSRDAAA
+825 DAADTEAEEEADATDADTEAGEEADATEAAAEAVEDDVKDAETDA

-841 NGKPVRKA
+841 KGKPVRKA
-849 GGKEQGRRLT
+849 GKEQGRRLT

-901 GMDTLTLAKK
+901 GMDTLTFAKK

-950 ALIIQKANKLTD
+950 ALIIQKANKLSD

-969 KAMNQEHK
+969 KVMNQEHK
-977 GMIVILEDTK
+977 GMIVILEDTR

-1063 IDDAIQHANKKTLGH
+1063 IDDAIQHANRKTLGH

>member
-141 TEKWAYEL
+141 IEKWAYEL

-205 EIVRQKAAEET
+205 EIVRQKAAEEA
-216 GEVYPEAPEEEK
+216 GEVYPETPEEEK

-235 SPTKEILMSDPDDIQ
+235 SPTKEILTSDPDDIQ

-322 EALNQPEEQGEVFFG
+322 EALNQSEEQGEVFFG
-337 ETSEMTPVSVEDG
+337 ETSEMTPVSAEESS
-350 ASEITEETLEQ
+350 AEITEETLEQ
-361 PMEAEIL
+361 PMEAPVQSGQSTV
-368 PEEASFDDTITAATE
+368 PEA
-383 EPDEEAASTAAQTAS
+383 
-398 GADETGIAQAAS
+398 
-410 AAGMNASVS
+410 
-419 VGEENVSAAD
+419 
-429 LNVSASAAE
+429 
-438 NAEAI
+438 
-443 SDVEAPA
+443 
-450 QDGQGTV
+450 
-457 SETAA
+457 AA
-462 PKEEIQEE
+462 PKAEEPQEE
-470 ITKEEEPETVV
+470 ALQEEELQEEVLQEEEPETVV
-481 LPTREIEEHINA
+481 LPAREIEEHINA
-493 QPAMKPRIAATIDP
+493 QPVMKPRIAATIDP

-611 EYQEPGQEDG
+611 EYHEPAQEDG
-621 EDYEEPAG
+621 EDYEEPAE
-629 QDEFL
+629 QDEFF

-644 VENAEEYTG
+644 VENTEEYTEEPDTADTEVEEEPDADDTEAEG
-653 EEDAFAEEA
+653 EAAEEA
-662 GEYAEDEAFD
+662 VDDAAADIGVEEEPDAADTEAE
-672 EDEAGDYVEPVEA
+672 GEA
-685 AEAEEEFYEEDAD
+685 AEEAVDDADAD
-698 TADET
+698 TEVEEEPDATDAAAEAVEDDVKDAET
-703 DADDFEDAEND
+703 DA
-714 FDADDAEATGEGAD
+714 
-728 EEAAYET
+728 
-735 EADADEEAAEDI
+735 
-747 NADSKANDKTAGKA
+747 
-761 GTDTDAEDIDAD
+761 
-773 GETAEDEGADSE
+773 
-785 TAEEAGTDD
+785 
-794 AQDTET
+794 
-800 DAADAKE
+800 
-807 TDAEPAEEASAD
+807 
-819 KADRKN
+819 
-825 VSRDAAA
+825 VA

-841 NGKPVRKA
+841 KGKPVRKA
-849 GGKEQGRRLT
+849 GKEQGRRLT

-950 ALIIQKANKLTD
+950 ALIIQKANKLSD

-969 KAMNQEHK
+969 KVMNQEHK

-1063 IDDAIQHANKKTLGH
+1063 IDDAIQHANRKTLGH

>member
-30 DTIDWTRVKSVM
+30 DTIDWTKVKSVM

-141 TEKWAYEL
+141 IEKWAYEL

-205 EIVRQKAAEET
+205 EIVRQKAAEEA

-235 SPTKEILMSDPDDIQ
+235 SPTKEILTSDPDDIQ

-322 EALNQPEEQGEVFFG
+322 EALNQSEEQGEVFFG
-337 ETSEMTPVSVEDG
+337 ETSEMTPVSAEESS
-350 ASEITEETLEQ
+350 AEITEETLEQ
-361 PMEAEIL
+361 PMEAPVQSGQSTV
-368 PEEASFDDTITAATE
+368 PEA
-383 EPDEEAASTAAQTAS
+383 
-398 GADETGIAQAAS
+398 
-410 AAGMNASVS
+410 
-419 VGEENVSAAD
+419 
-429 LNVSASAAE
+429 
-438 NAEAI
+438 
-443 SDVEAPA
+443 
-450 QDGQGTV
+450 
-457 SETAA
+457 AA
-462 PKEEIQEE
+462 PKAEEKQEAE
-470 ITKEEEPETVV
+470 EPQEEEPETVV
-481 LPTREIEEHINA
+481 LPAREIEEHINA
-493 QPAMKPRIAATIDP
+493 QPVMKPRIAATIDP

-599 KTIPAD
+599 KTIPTD

-611 EYQEPGQEDG
+611 EYQEPVQEDS
-621 EDYEEPAG
+621 EDYEDSAE

-644 VENAEEYTG
+644 VENTEEYT
-653 EEDAFAEEA
+653 EESEAIDA
-662 GEYAEDEAFD
+662 DT
-672 EDEAGDYVEPVEA
+672 
-685 AEAEEEFYEEDAD
+685 EAEEEVEAIDAD
-698 TADET
+698 TEAEEEPDAAAADTEVEEEPDT
-703 DADDFEDAEND
+703 A
-714 FDADDAEATGEGAD
+714 DAEAEG
-728 EEAAYET
+728 EAAA
-735 EADADEEAAEDI
+735 EAVDDTAAE
-747 NADSKANDKTAGKA
+747 KA
-761 GTDTDAEDIDAD
+761 GT
-773 GETAEDEGADSE
+773 
-785 TAEEAGTDD
+785 EEP
-794 AQDTET
+794 
-800 DAADAKE
+800 DAADADTEAEEEPDATDADTEVGEEPDATDAAAEAVEDDVKDAE
-807 TDAEPAEEASAD
+807 TDAVVKD
-819 KADRKN
+819 
-825 VSRDAAA
+825 
-832 KGKKAPGQK
+832 KKALGQK
-841 NGKPVRKA
+841 KGKPVRKA
-849 GGKEQGRRLT
+849 GKEQGRRFT

-950 ALIIQKANKLTD
+950 ALIIQKANKLSD

-969 KAMNQEHK
+969 KVMNQEHK
-977 GMIVILEDTK
+977 GMIVILEDTR

-1063 IDDAIQHANKKTLGH
+1063 IDDAIQHANRKTLGH

>member
-30 DTIDWTRVKSVM
+30 DTIDWTKVKSVM

-141 TEKWAYEL
+141 IEKWAYEL

-205 EIVRQKAAEET
+205 EIVRQKAAEEA

-235 SPTKEILMSDPDDIQ
+235 SPTKEILTSDPDDIQ

-322 EALNQPEEQGEVFFG
+322 EALNQSEEQGEVFFG
-337 ETSEMTPVSVEDG
+337 ETSEMTPVSAEESS
-350 ASEITEETLEQ
+350 AEITEETLEQ
-361 PMEAEIL
+361 PMEAPVQSGQSTV
-368 PEEASFDDTITAATE
+368 PEA
-383 EPDEEAASTAAQTAS
+383 
-398 GADETGIAQAAS
+398 
-410 AAGMNASVS
+410 
-419 VGEENVSAAD
+419 
-429 LNVSASAAE
+429 
-438 NAEAI
+438 
-443 SDVEAPA
+443 
-450 QDGQGTV
+450 
-457 SETAA
+457 AA
-462 PKEEIQEE
+462 PKAEEKQ
-470 ITKEEEPETVV
+470 EEEPQEEEPQTVV
-481 LPTREIEEHINA
+481 LPAREIEEHINA
-493 QPAMKPRIAATIDP
+493 QPVMKPRIAATIDP

-599 KTIPAD
+599 KTIPTD

-611 EYQEPGQEDG
+611 EYYEPAQEDG
-621 EDYEEPAG
+621 ENYEEPAE

-644 VENAEEYTG
+644 VENTEEYT
-653 EEDAFAEEA
+653 EESEAIDA
-662 GEYAEDEAFD
+662 DT
-672 EDEAGDYVEPVEA
+672 
-685 AEAEEEFYEEDAD
+685 EAEEEP
-698 TADET
+698 
-703 DADDFEDAEND
+703 
-714 FDADDAEATGEGAD
+714 
-728 EEAAYET
+728 
-735 EADADEEAAEDI
+735 
-747 NADSKANDKTAGKA
+747 
-761 GTDTDAEDIDAD
+761 
-773 GETAEDEGADSE
+773 
-785 TAEEAGTDD
+785 
-794 AQDTET
+794 
-800 DAADAKE
+800 DAADADIEVEEEPNAADADTEVEEEPDTADAEAEGEAAAEAVDDTAAEKAGTEEPDTADADTEAEEESDTTDAAAEAVEDDVKDAE
-807 TDAEPAEEASAD
+807 TDA
-819 KADRKN
+819 
-825 VSRDAAA
+825 VV

-841 NGKPVRKA
+841 KGKPVRKA
-849 GGKEQGRRLT
+849 GKEQGRRLT

-950 ALIIQKANKLTD
+950 ALIIQKANKLSD

-969 KAMNQEHK
+969 KVMNQEHK
-977 GMIVILEDTK
+977 GMIVILEDTR

-1063 IDDAIQHANKKTLGH
+1063 IDDAIQHANRKTLGH

>member
-141 TEKWAYEL
+141 IEKWAYEL

-205 EIVRQKAAEET
+205 EIVRQKAAEEA
-216 GEVYPEAPEEEK
+216 GEVYPETPEEEK

-235 SPTKEILMSDPDDIQ
+235 SPTKEILTSDPDDIQ

-295 KRLDSLADALEDFTM
+295 KRLDSLADALDDFTM

-322 EALNQPEEQGEVFFG
+322 EALNQSEERGEVFFG
-337 ETSEMTPVSVEDG
+337 ETSEMTPVSAEESS
-350 ASEITEETLEQ
+350 AEITEKTLEQ
-361 PMEAEIL
+361 PMEAPVQSGQSTV
-368 PEEASFDDTITAATE
+368 PEA
-383 EPDEEAASTAAQTAS
+383 
-398 GADETGIAQAAS
+398 
-410 AAGMNASVS
+410 
-419 VGEENVSAAD
+419 
-429 LNVSASAAE
+429 
-438 NAEAI
+438 
-443 SDVEAPA
+443 
-450 QDGQGTV
+450 
-457 SETAA
+457 AA
-462 PKEEIQEE
+462 PKAEEKQEAE
-470 ITKEEEPETVV
+470 EPQEEEPQEEEPQTVV
-481 LPTREIEEHINA
+481 LPAREIEEHINA
-493 QPAMKPRIAATIDP
+493 QPVMKPRIAATIDP

-599 KTIPAD
+599 KTIPTD

-611 EYQEPGQEDG
+611 EYYEPAQEDG
-621 EDYEEPAG
+621 ENYEEPAE

-644 VENAEEYTG
+644 VENTEEYTEEPDTAAADIGVEEEPDTADTEAEG
-653 EEDAFAEEA
+653 EAAEEA
-662 GEYAEDEAFD
+662 VDNAAADTEVEEEPDAADTEAE
-672 EDEAGDYVEPVEA
+672 GEA
-685 AEAEEEFYEEDAD
+685 AEEAVDDAAADTEVEEEPDATEAAAEAVEDDVKDA
-698 TADET
+698 ET
-703 DADDFEDAEND
+703 DA
-714 FDADDAEATGEGAD
+714 
-728 EEAAYET
+728 
-735 EADADEEAAEDI
+735 
-747 NADSKANDKTAGKA
+747 
-761 GTDTDAEDIDAD
+761 
-773 GETAEDEGADSE
+773 
-785 TAEEAGTDD
+785 
-794 AQDTET
+794 
-800 DAADAKE
+800 
-807 TDAEPAEEASAD
+807 
-819 KADRKN
+819 
-825 VSRDAAA
+825 VA

-841 NGKPVRKA
+841 KGKPVRKA
-849 GGKEQGRRLT
+849 GKEQGRRLT

-950 ALIIQKANKLTD
+950 ALIIQKANKLSD

-969 KAMNQEHK
+969 KVMNQEHK

-1063 IDDAIQHANKKTLGH
+1063 IDDAIQHANRKTLGH

>member
-30 DTIDWTRVKSVM
+30 DTIDWTKVKSVM

-141 TEKWAYEL
+141 IEKWAYEL

-283 PEAEGDT
+283 PETEGDT

-322 EALNQPEEQGEVFFG
+322 EALNQSEEQGEVFFG
-337 ETSEMTPVSVEDG
+337 ETSEMTPVSAEESS
-350 ASEITEETLEQ
+350 AEITEETLEQ

-368 PEEASFDDTITAATE
+368 PKEASFDDNITAATE
-383 EPDEEAASTAAQTAS
+383 EPEQ
-398 GADETGIAQAAS
+398 
-410 AAGMNASVS
+410 V
-419 VGEENVSAAD
+419 
-429 LNVSASAAE
+429 
-438 NAEAI
+438 
-443 SDVEAPA
+443 
-450 QDGQGTV
+450 GQGTA
-457 SETAA
+457 SETTA
-462 PKEEIQEE
+462 PKAEEIREE
-470 ITKEEEPETVV
+470 ITEEEEPETVV
-481 LPTREIEEHINA
+481 LPTKEIEEHINA

-599 KTIPAD
+599 KTIPTD

-611 EYQEPGQEDG
+611 EYYEPAQEDG
-621 EDYEEPAG
+621 EDYEEPAE

-634 DESYDDYEEP
+634 DESYDDYEES
-644 VENAEEYTG
+644 VENTEEYTEESEAIDADTEEEEEPDAADADIEVEEEPDAAAADTEVEEEPDTADAEAEG
-653 EEDAFAEEA
+653 EAAEEA
-662 GEYAEDEAFD
+662 VDDTAAEK
-672 EDEAGDYVEPVEA
+672 AGTEEPDA
-685 AEAEEEFYEEDAD
+685 ADAEAEEEPDATDAD
-698 TADET
+698 TEVGEEADATEAAEEAVEDDVKDAET
-703 DADDFEDAEND
+703 DA
-714 FDADDAEATGEGAD
+714 
-728 EEAAYET
+728 
-735 EADADEEAAEDI
+735 
-747 NADSKANDKTAGKA
+747 
-761 GTDTDAEDIDAD
+761 
-773 GETAEDEGADSE
+773 
-785 TAEEAGTDD
+785 
-794 AQDTET
+794 
-800 DAADAKE
+800 
-807 TDAEPAEEASAD
+807 
-819 KADRKN
+819 
-825 VSRDAAA
+825 VV
-832 KGKKAPGQK
+832 KGKKAPGQNK
-841 NGKPVRKA
+841 DKPVRKA
-849 GGKEQGRRLT
+849 GKEQGRRLT

-950 ALIIQKANKLTD
+950 ALIIQKANKLSD

-969 KAMNQEHK
+969 KVMNQEHK
-977 GMIVILEDTK
+977 GMIVILEDTR

-1063 IDDAIQHANKKTLGH
+1063 IDDAIQHANRKTLGH

>member
-30 DTIDWTRVKSVM
+30 DTIDWTKVKSVM

-141 TEKWAYEL
+141 IEKWAYEL

-205 EIVRQKAAEET
+205 EIVRQKAAEEA
-216 GEVYPEAPEEEK
+216 GEVYPETPEEEK

-235 SPTKEILMSDPDDIQ
+235 SPTKEILTSDPDDIQ

-322 EALNQPEEQGEVFFG
+322 EALNQSEEQGEVFFG
-337 ETSEMTPVSVEDG
+337 ETSEMTPVSAEESS
-350 ASEITEETLEQ
+350 AEITEETLEQ
-361 PMEAEIL
+361 PMEAPVQSGQNTV
-368 PEEASFDDTITAATE
+368 PEA
-383 EPDEEAASTAAQTAS
+383 
-398 GADETGIAQAAS
+398 
-410 AAGMNASVS
+410 
-419 VGEENVSAAD
+419 
-429 LNVSASAAE
+429 
-438 NAEAI
+438 
-443 SDVEAPA
+443 
-450 QDGQGTV
+450 
-457 SETAA
+457 AA
-462 PKEEIQEE
+462 PKAEEKQEE
-470 ITKEEEPETVV
+470 EPQEEEPQEEEPETVV
-481 LPTREIEEHINA
+481 LPAREIEEHINA
-493 QPAMKPRIAATIDP
+493 QPVMKPRIAATIDP

-599 KTIPAD
+599 KTIPTD

-611 EYQEPGQEDG
+611 EYYEPAQEDG
-621 EDYEEPAG
+621 EDYEEPAE

-644 VENAEEYTG
+644 VENTEEYT
-653 EEDAFAEEA
+653 EESEA
-662 GEYAEDEAFD
+662 I
-672 EDEAGDYVEPVEA
+672 A
-685 AEAEEEFYEEDAD
+685 ADTEAEEEP
-698 TADET
+698 
-703 DADDFEDAEND
+703 
-714 FDADDAEATGEGAD
+714 
-728 EEAAYET
+728 
-735 EADADEEAAEDI
+735 
-747 NADSKANDKTAGKA
+747 
-761 GTDTDAEDIDAD
+761 
-773 GETAEDEGADSE
+773 
-785 TAEEAGTDD
+785 
-794 AQDTET
+794 
-800 DAADAKE
+800 DAADADIEVEEEPNAADADTEVEEEPDTADAEAEGEAAEEAVDDTAAEKAGTEEPDATDADIEAGEEPDTADADTEAEEEPDTTDAAAEAVEDDVKDAE
-807 TDAEPAEEASAD
+807 TDA
-819 KADRKN
+819 
-825 VSRDAAA
+825 VV

-841 NGKPVRKA
+841 KGKPVRKA
-849 GGKEQGRRLT
+849 GKEQGRRLT

-950 ALIIQKANKLTD
+950 ALIIQKANKLSD

-969 KAMNQEHK
+969 KVMNQEHK
-977 GMIVILEDTK
+977 GMIVILEDTR

-1063 IDDAIQHANKKTLGH
+1063 IDDAIQHANRKTLGH

>member
-30 DTIDWTRVKSVM
+30 DTIDWTKVKSVM

-141 TEKWAYEL
+141 IEKWAYEL

-196 EEKYAEMKG
+196 QEKYAEMKG
-205 EIVRQKAAEET
+205 EIVRQKAAEEA

-235 SPTKEILMSDPDDIQ
+235 SPTKEILTSDPDDIQ

-322 EALNQPEEQGEVFFG
+322 EALNQSEEQGEVFFG
-337 ETSEMTPVSVEDG
+337 ETSEMTPVSAEESS
-350 ASEITEETLEQ
+350 AEITEETLEQ
-361 PMEAEIL
+361 PMEAPVQSGQSTV
-368 PEEASFDDTITAATE
+368 PEA
-383 EPDEEAASTAAQTAS
+383 
-398 GADETGIAQAAS
+398 
-410 AAGMNASVS
+410 
-419 VGEENVSAAD
+419 
-429 LNVSASAAE
+429 
-438 NAEAI
+438 
-443 SDVEAPA
+443 
-450 QDGQGTV
+450 
-457 SETAA
+457 AA
-462 PKEEIQEE
+462 PKAEEKQ
-470 ITKEEEPETVV
+470 EEEPQEEEPQTVV
-481 LPTREIEEHINA
+481 LPAREIEEHINA
-493 QPAMKPRIAATIDP
+493 QPVMKPRIAATIDP

-599 KTIPAD
+599 KTIPTD

-611 EYQEPGQEDG
+611 EYYEPTQEDG
-621 EDYEEPAG
+621 EDYEEPAE

-644 VENAEEYTG
+644 VENTEEYT
-653 EEDAFAEEA
+653 EESEAIDA
-662 GEYAEDEAFD
+662 DT
-672 EDEAGDYVEPVEA
+672 
-685 AEAEEEFYEEDAD
+685 EAEEEP
-698 TADET
+698 
-703 DADDFEDAEND
+703 
-714 FDADDAEATGEGAD
+714 
-728 EEAAYET
+728 
-735 EADADEEAAEDI
+735 
-747 NADSKANDKTAGKA
+747 
-761 GTDTDAEDIDAD
+761 
-773 GETAEDEGADSE
+773 
-785 TAEEAGTDD
+785 
-794 AQDTET
+794 
-800 DAADAKE
+800 DAADADIE
-807 TDAEPAEEASAD
+807 VEEEPDAADADTEVEEEPDTAEAEAEGEAAEEAVDDTAVEKAGTEEPDAAD
-819 KADRKN
+819 ADTE
-825 VSRDAAA
+825 VEEEPDATDAAA
-832 KGKKAPGQK
+832 EAVEDDVKDAETEAVVKDKKAPGQK
-841 NGKPVRKA
+841 KGKPVRKA
-849 GGKEQGRRLT
+849 GKEQGRRLT

-950 ALIIQKANKLTD
+950 ALIIQKASKLSD

-969 KAMNQEHK
+969 KVMNQEHK
-977 GMIVILEDTK
+977 GMIVILEDTR

-1063 IDDAIQHANKKTLGH
+1063 IDDAIQHANRKTLGH

>member
-141 TEKWAYEL
+141 IEKWAYEL

-205 EIVRQKAAEET
+205 EIVRQKAAEEA
-216 GEVYPEAPEEEK
+216 GEVYPETPEEEK

-235 SPTKEILMSDPDDIQ
+235 SPTKEILTSDPDDIQ

-322 EALNQPEEQGEVFFG
+322 EALNQSEEQGEVFFG
-337 ETSEMTPVSVEDG
+337 ETSEMTPVSAEESS
-350 ASEITEETLEQ
+350 AEITEETLEQ

-368 PEEASFDDTITAATE
+368 PKEASFDDNITAATE
-383 EPDEEAASTAAQTAS
+383 EPEQ
-398 GADETGIAQAAS
+398 
-410 AAGMNASVS
+410 V
-419 VGEENVSAAD
+419 
-429 LNVSASAAE
+429 
-438 NAEAI
+438 
-443 SDVEAPA
+443 
-450 QDGQGTV
+450 GQGTA
-457 SETAA
+457 SETTA
-462 PKEEIQEE
+462 PKAEEIREE
-470 ITKEEEPETVV
+470 ITEEEEPETVV
-481 LPTREIEEHINA
+481 LPTKEIEEHINA

-599 KTIPAD
+599 KTIPTD

-611 EYQEPGQEDG
+611 EYYEPAQEDG
-621 EDYEEPAG
+621 EDYEEPAE

-644 VENAEEYTG
+644 VENTEEYT
-653 EEDAFAEEA
+653 EESEA
-662 GEYAEDEAFD
+662 I
-672 EDEAGDYVEPVEA
+672 A
-685 AEAEEEFYEEDAD
+685 ADTEAEEEA
-698 TADET
+698 
-703 DADDFEDAEND
+703 
-714 FDADDAEATGEGAD
+714 
-728 EEAAYET
+728 
-735 EADADEEAAEDI
+735 
-747 NADSKANDKTAGKA
+747 
-761 GTDTDAEDIDAD
+761 
-773 GETAEDEGADSE
+773 
-785 TAEEAGTDD
+785 
-794 AQDTET
+794 
-800 DAADAKE
+800 DAADADIE
-807 TDAEPAEEASAD
+807 VEEEPDAADADIEVEEEPDAADAEAEGEAAEEAVDDTAAE
-819 KADRKN
+819 KAGTEEP
-825 VSRDAAA
+825 DAADTEAEEEPDATDADTEVGEEADATEAAAEAAKDDVKDAETDA

-841 NGKPVRKA
+841 KGKPVRKA
-849 GGKEQGRRLT
+849 GKEQGRRLT

-950 ALIIQKANKLTD
+950 ALIIQKANKLSD

-969 KAMNQEHK
+969 KVMNQEHK

-1063 IDDAIQHANKKTLGH
+1063 IDDAIQHANRKTLGH

>member
-30 DTIDWTRVKSVM
+30 DTIDWTKVKSVM

-141 TEKWAYEL
+141 IEKWAYEL

-205 EIVRQKAAEET
+205 EIVRQKAAEEA

-235 SPTKEILMSDPDDIQ
+235 SPTKEILTSDPDDIQ

-322 EALNQPEEQGEVFFG
+322 EALNQSEEQGEVFFG
-337 ETSEMTPVSVEDG
+337 ETSEMTPVSAEESS
-350 ASEITEETLEQ
+350 AEITEETLEQ
-361 PMEAEIL
+361 PMEAPVQSGQSTV
-368 PEEASFDDTITAATE
+368 PEA
-383 EPDEEAASTAAQTAS
+383 
-398 GADETGIAQAAS
+398 
-410 AAGMNASVS
+410 
-419 VGEENVSAAD
+419 
-429 LNVSASAAE
+429 
-438 NAEAI
+438 
-443 SDVEAPA
+443 
-450 QDGQGTV
+450 
-457 SETAA
+457 AA
-462 PKEEIQEE
+462 PKAEEKQ
-470 ITKEEEPETVV
+470 EEEPQEEEPQTVV
-481 LPTREIEEHINA
+481 LPAREIEEHINA
-493 QPAMKPRIAATIDP
+493 QPVMKPRIAATIDP

-599 KTIPAD
+599 KTIPTD

-611 EYQEPGQEDG
+611 EYYEPAQEDG
-621 EDYEEPAG
+621 EDYEEPTE

-644 VENAEEYTG
+644 VENTEEYT
-653 EEDAFAEEA
+653 EESEAIDADTEAEEEPDA
-662 GEYAEDEAFD
+662 ADADIE
-672 EDEAGDYVEPVEA
+672 VEEEPNAADADTEVEEEPDTAA
-685 AEAEEEFYEEDAD
+685 AEAEGEAAAEAVDD
-698 TADET
+698 TA
-703 DADDFEDAEND
+703 AE
-714 FDADDAEATGEGAD
+714 
-728 EEAAYET
+728 
-735 EADADEEAAEDI
+735 
-747 NADSKANDKTAGKA
+747 KA
-761 GTDTDAEDIDAD
+761 GT
-773 GETAEDEGADSE
+773 
-785 TAEEAGTDD
+785 EEP
-794 AQDTET
+794 
-800 DAADAKE
+800 DAADADTEVEEEPDTTDADTEVGEEPDATDAAAEAVEDDVKDAE
-807 TDAEPAEEASAD
+807 TDAVVKD
-819 KADRKN
+819 
-825 VSRDAAA
+825 
-832 KGKKAPGQK
+832 KKAPGQK
-841 NGKPVRKA
+841 KGKPVRKA
-849 GGKEQGRRLT
+849 GKEQGRRLT

-950 ALIIQKANKLTD
+950 ALIIQKANKLSD

-969 KAMNQEHK
+969 KVMNQEHK
-977 GMIVILEDTK
+977 GMIVILEDTR

-1063 IDDAIQHANKKTLGH
+1063 IDDAIQHANRKTLGH

>member
-141 TEKWAYEL
+141 IEKWAYEL

-205 EIVRQKAAEET
+205 EIVRQKAAEEA
-216 GEVYPEAPEEEK
+216 GEVYPETPEEEK

-235 SPTKEILMSDPDDIQ
+235 SPTKEILTSDPDDIQ

-322 EALNQPEEQGEVFFG
+322 EALNQSEEQGEVFFG
-337 ETSEMTPVSVEDG
+337 ETSEMTPVSAEESS
-350 ASEITEETLEQ
+350 AEITEEPLEQ
-361 PMEAEIL
+361 PMEAPVQSGQSTV
-368 PEEASFDDTITAATE
+368 PEA
-383 EPDEEAASTAAQTAS
+383 
-398 GADETGIAQAAS
+398 
-410 AAGMNASVS
+410 
-419 VGEENVSAAD
+419 
-429 LNVSASAAE
+429 
-438 NAEAI
+438 
-443 SDVEAPA
+443 
-450 QDGQGTV
+450 
-457 SETAA
+457 AA
-462 PKEEIQEE
+462 PKAEEPQEE
-470 ITKEEEPETVV
+470 ELQEEALQEEEEPETVV
-481 LPTREIEEHINA
+481 LPAREIEEHINA
-493 QPAMKPRIAATIDP
+493 QPVMKPRIAATIDP

-611 EYQEPGQEDG
+611 EYQEPAQEDG
-621 EDYEEPAG
+621 EDYEEPAE

-644 VENAEEYTG
+644 VENTEEYTEEPDTADTEAEG
-653 EEDAFAEEA
+653 EAAEEA
-662 GEYAEDEAFD
+662 VDDAAADIEVEEEPDTADADIEVEEEPDAADTEAEGEAVEEAVD
-672 EDEAGDYVEPVEA
+672 DTA
-685 AEAEEEFYEEDAD
+685 ADTEAEEEPDAAD
-698 TADET
+698 TEAEGEAAEEAVDDAAADTEVEEEPDATDAAAEAVEDDVKDAET
-703 DADDFEDAEND
+703 DA
-714 FDADDAEATGEGAD
+714 
-728 EEAAYET
+728 
-735 EADADEEAAEDI
+735 
-747 NADSKANDKTAGKA
+747 
-761 GTDTDAEDIDAD
+761 
-773 GETAEDEGADSE
+773 
-785 TAEEAGTDD
+785 
-794 AQDTET
+794 
-800 DAADAKE
+800 
-807 TDAEPAEEASAD
+807 
-819 KADRKN
+819 
-825 VSRDAAA
+825 VA

-841 NGKPVRKA
+841 KGKPVRKA
-849 GGKEQGRRLT
+849 GKEQGRRLT

-950 ALIIQKANKLTD
+950 ALIIQKANKLSD

-969 KAMNQEHK
+969 KVMNQEHK
-977 GMIVILEDTK
+977 GMIVILEDTR

-1063 IDDAIQHANKKTLGH
+1063 IDDAIQHANRKTLGH

>member
-30 DTIDWTRVKSVM
+30 DTIDWTKVKSVM

-141 TEKWAYEL
+141 IEKWAYEL

-196 EEKYAEMKG
+196 EDKYAEMKG
-205 EIVRQKAAEET
+205 EIVRQKAAEEA
-216 GEVYPEAPEEEK
+216 GEVYPETPEEEK

-235 SPTKEILMSDPDDIQ
+235 SPTKEILTSDPDDIQ

-322 EALNQPEEQGEVFFG
+322 EALNQSEEQGEVFFG
-337 ETSEMTPVSVEDG
+337 ETSEMTPVSAEESS
-350 ASEITEETLEQ
+350 AEITEETLEQ
-361 PMEAEIL
+361 PMEAPVQSGQSTV
-368 PEEASFDDTITAATE
+368 PEA
-383 EPDEEAASTAAQTAS
+383 
-398 GADETGIAQAAS
+398 
-410 AAGMNASVS
+410 
-419 VGEENVSAAD
+419 
-429 LNVSASAAE
+429 
-438 NAEAI
+438 
-443 SDVEAPA
+443 
-450 QDGQGTV
+450 
-457 SETAA
+457 AA
-462 PKEEIQEE
+462 PKAEEKQ
-470 ITKEEEPETVV
+470 EEEPQEEEPQTVV
-481 LPTREIEEHINA
+481 LPAREIEEHINA
-493 QPAMKPRIAATIDP
+493 QPVMKPRIAATIDP

-599 KTIPAD
+599 KTIPTD

-611 EYQEPGQEDG
+611 EYYEPAQEDG
-621 EDYEEPAG
+621 EDYEEPAE

-644 VENAEEYTG
+644 VENTEEYT
-653 EEDAFAEEA
+653 EESEAIDA
-662 GEYAEDEAFD
+662 DT
-672 EDEAGDYVEPVEA
+672 
-685 AEAEEEFYEEDAD
+685 EAEEEP
-698 TADET
+698 
-703 DADDFEDAEND
+703 
-714 FDADDAEATGEGAD
+714 
-728 EEAAYET
+728 
-735 EADADEEAAEDI
+735 
-747 NADSKANDKTAGKA
+747 
-761 GTDTDAEDIDAD
+761 
-773 GETAEDEGADSE
+773 
-785 TAEEAGTDD
+785 
-794 AQDTET
+794 
-800 DAADAKE
+800 DAADADIEVEEEPDAAAADTEVEEEPDTADAEAEGEAAEEAVDDTAAEKAGTEEPDAADADTEAGEEPDATDADTEVEEEPDATDAAAEAVEDDVKDAE
-807 TDAEPAEEASAD
+807 TDAVVKD
-819 KADRKN
+819 
-825 VSRDAAA
+825 
-832 KGKKAPGQK
+832 KKAPGQK
-841 NGKPVRKA
+841 KGKPVRKA
-849 GGKEQGRRLT
+849 GKEQGRRLT

-950 ALIIQKANKLTD
+950 ALIIQKANKLSD

-969 KAMNQEHK
+969 KVMNQEHK
-977 GMIVILEDTK
+977 GMIVILEDTR

-1063 IDDAIQHANKKTLGH
+1063 IDDAIQHANRKTLGH

>member
-30 DTIDWTRVKSVM
+30 DTIDWTKVKSVM

-141 TEKWAYEL
+141 IEKWAYEL

-322 EALNQPEEQGEVFFG
+322 EALNQSEEQGEVFFG
-337 ETSEMTPVSVEDG
+337 ETSEMTPVSAEESS
-350 ASEITEETLEQ
+350 AEITEETLEQ

-368 PEEASFDDTITAATE
+368 PKEASFDDNITAATE
-383 EPDEEAASTAAQTAS
+383 EPEQ
-398 GADETGIAQAAS
+398 
-410 AAGMNASVS
+410 V
-419 VGEENVSAAD
+419 
-429 LNVSASAAE
+429 
-438 NAEAI
+438 
-443 SDVEAPA
+443 
-450 QDGQGTV
+450 GQGTA
-457 SETAA
+457 SETTA
-462 PKEEIQEE
+462 PKAEEIREE
-470 ITKEEEPETVV
+470 ITEEEEPETVV
-481 LPTREIEEHINA
+481 LPTKEIEEHINA

-599 KTIPAD
+599 KTIPTD

-611 EYQEPGQEDG
+611 EYYEPAQEDG
-621 EDYEEPAG
+621 EDYEEPAE

-644 VENAEEYTG
+644 VENTEEYT
-653 EEDAFAEEA
+653 EESEA
-662 GEYAEDEAFD
+662 I
-672 EDEAGDYVEPVEA
+672 A
-685 AEAEEEFYEEDAD
+685 ADTEAEEEVEAIDAD
-698 TADET
+698 TE
-703 DADDFEDAEND
+703 
-714 FDADDAEATGEGAD
+714 
-728 EEAAYET
+728 
-735 EADADEEAAEDI
+735 
-747 NADSKANDKTAGKA
+747 
-761 GTDTDAEDIDAD
+761 
-773 GETAEDEGADSE
+773 
-785 TAEEAGTDD
+785 AEE
-794 AQDTET
+794 EP
-800 DAADAKE
+800 DAADADTE
-807 TDAEPAEEASAD
+807 VEEEPDAADAEAEGEAAEEAVDDTAAE
-819 KADRKN
+819 KAGTEEP
-825 VSRDAAA
+825 DAADTEA
-832 KGKKAPGQK
+832 EEEADATDADTEVGEEADATESAAEAVEDDVKDAETDVKGKKAPGQK
-841 NGKPVRKA
+841 KGKPVRKA
-849 GGKEQGRRLT
+849 GKEQGRRLT

-911 LMKEVQQTDSNF
+911 LMREVQQTDSNF

-950 ALIIQKANKLTD
+950 ALIIQKASKLSD

-969 KAMNQEHK
+969 KVMNQEHK
-977 GMIVILEDTK
+977 GMIVILEDTR

-1063 IDDAIQHANKKTLGH
+1063 IDDAIQHANRKTLGH

>member
-30 DTIDWTRVKSVM
+30 DTIDWTKVKSVM

-141 TEKWAYEL
+141 IEKWAYEL

-205 EIVRQKAAEET
+205 EIVRQKAAEEA

-235 SPTKEILMSDPDDIQ
+235 SPTKEILTSDPDDIQ

-322 EALNQPEEQGEVFFG
+322 EALNQSEEQGEVFFG
-337 ETSEMTPVSVEDG
+337 ETSEMTPVSAEESS
-350 ASEITEETLEQ
+350 AEITEETLEQ
-361 PMEAEIL
+361 PMEAPVQSEQSTV
-368 PEEASFDDTITAATE
+368 PEA
-383 EPDEEAASTAAQTAS
+383 
-398 GADETGIAQAAS
+398 
-410 AAGMNASVS
+410 
-419 VGEENVSAAD
+419 
-429 LNVSASAAE
+429 
-438 NAEAI
+438 
-443 SDVEAPA
+443 
-450 QDGQGTV
+450 
-457 SETAA
+457 AA
-462 PKEEIQEE
+462 PKAEEKQ
-470 ITKEEEPETVV
+470 EEEPQEEEPQTVV
-481 LPTREIEEHINA
+481 LPAREIEEHINA
-493 QPAMKPRIAATIDP
+493 QPVMKPRIAATIDP

-599 KTIPAD
+599 KTIPTD

-611 EYQEPGQEDG
+611 EYYEPAQEDG
-621 EDYEEPAG
+621 ENYEELAE

-644 VENAEEYTG
+644 VENTEEYT
-653 EEDAFAEEA
+653 EESEA
-662 GEYAEDEAFD
+662 I
-672 EDEAGDYVEPVEA
+672 A
-685 AEAEEEFYEEDAD
+685 ADTEAEEEPD
-698 TADET
+698 TAD
-703 DADDFEDAEND
+703 ADIE
-714 FDADDAEATGEGAD
+714 D
-728 EEAAYET
+728 EEEP
-735 EADADEEAAEDI
+735 
-747 NADSKANDKTAGKA
+747 
-761 GTDTDAEDIDAD
+761 
-773 GETAEDEGADSE
+773 
-785 TAEEAGTDD
+785 
-794 AQDTET
+794 
-800 DAADAKE
+800 DAADADIEVEEEPDTADAEAEGEAAEEAVDDTAAEKTGTEEPDAADADTEVEEEPDTTDADTEDEEEPDATDAAAEAVEDDVKDAE
-807 TDAEPAEEASAD
+807 TDA
-819 KADRKN
+819 
-825 VSRDAAA
+825 VV
-832 KGKKAPGQK
+832 KGKKAPGPK
-841 NGKPVRKA
+841 KGKPVRKA
-849 GGKEQGRRLT
+849 GKEQGRRLT

-950 ALIIQKANKLTD
+950 ALIIQKANKLSD

-969 KAMNQEHK
+969 KVMNQEHK

-1063 IDDAIQHANKKTLGH
+1063 IDDAIQHANRKTLGH

>member
-16 LIAKGEYVEAASIA
+16 LIAKGEYVGAASIA

-141 TEKWAYEL
+141 IEKWAYEL

-205 EIVRQKAAEET
+205 EIVRQKAAEEA
-216 GEVYPEAPEEEK
+216 GEVYPETPKEEK

-235 SPTKEILMSDPDDIQ
+235 SPTKEILTSDPDDIQ

-322 EALNQPEEQGEVFFG
+322 EALNQSEEQGEVFFG
-337 ETSEMTPVSVEDG
+337 ETSEMTPVSAEESS
-350 ASEITEETLEQ
+350 AEITEETLEQ
-361 PMEAEIL
+361 PMEAPVQSGQSTV
-368 PEEASFDDTITAATE
+368 PEA
-383 EPDEEAASTAAQTAS
+383 
-398 GADETGIAQAAS
+398 
-410 AAGMNASVS
+410 
-419 VGEENVSAAD
+419 
-429 LNVSASAAE
+429 
-438 NAEAI
+438 
-443 SDVEAPA
+443 
-450 QDGQGTV
+450 
-457 SETAA
+457 AA
-462 PKEEIQEE
+462 PKAEEKQEAE
-470 ITKEEEPETVV
+470 EPQEEEPETVV
-481 LPTREIEEHINA
+481 LPAREIEEHINA
-493 QPAMKPRIAATIDP
+493 QPVMKPRIAATIDP

-599 KTIPAD
+599 KTIPTD

-611 EYQEPGQEDG
+611 EYYEPAQEDG
-621 EDYEEPAG
+621 EDYEEPAE

-644 VENAEEYTG
+644 VENTEEYT
-653 EEDAFAEEA
+653 EESEAIDA
-662 GEYAEDEAFD
+662 DT
-672 EDEAGDYVEPVEA
+672 
-685 AEAEEEFYEEDAD
+685 EAEEEP
-698 TADET
+698 
-703 DADDFEDAEND
+703 
-714 FDADDAEATGEGAD
+714 
-728 EEAAYET
+728 
-735 EADADEEAAEDI
+735 
-747 NADSKANDKTAGKA
+747 
-761 GTDTDAEDIDAD
+761 
-773 GETAEDEGADSE
+773 
-785 TAEEAGTDD
+785 
-794 AQDTET
+794 
-800 DAADAKE
+800 DAADADIEVEEEPNAADADTEVEEEPDTADAEAEGEAAEEAVDDTAAEKAGTEEPDATDADIEVEEEPDTADADTEVEEEPDTTDAAAEAVEDDVKDAE
-807 TDAEPAEEASAD
+807 TDA
-819 KADRKN
+819 
-825 VSRDAAA
+825 VV

-841 NGKPVRKA
+841 KGKPVRKA
-849 GGKEQGRRLT
+849 GKEQGRRLT

-911 LMKEVQQTDSNF
+911 LMREVQQTDSNF

-950 ALIIQKANKLTD
+950 ALIIQKANKLSD

-969 KAMNQEHK
+969 KVMNQEHK
-977 GMIVILEDTK
+977 GMIVILEDTR

-1063 IDDAIQHANKKTLGH
+1063 IDDAIQHANRKTLGH

>member
-141 TEKWAYEL
+141 IEKWAYEL

-205 EIVRQKAAEET
+205 EIVRQKAAEEA
-216 GEVYPEAPEEEK
+216 GEVYPETPEEEK

-235 SPTKEILMSDPDDIQ
+235 SPTKEILTSDSDDIQ

-322 EALNQPEEQGEVFFG
+322 EALNQSEEQGEVFFG
-337 ETSEMTPVSVEDG
+337 ETSEMTPVSAEESS
-350 ASEITEETLEQ
+350 AEITEETLEQ
-361 PMEAEIL
+361 PMEAPVQSGQSTV
-368 PEEASFDDTITAATE
+368 PEA
-383 EPDEEAASTAAQTAS
+383 
-398 GADETGIAQAAS
+398 
-410 AAGMNASVS
+410 
-419 VGEENVSAAD
+419 
-429 LNVSASAAE
+429 
-438 NAEAI
+438 
-443 SDVEAPA
+443 
-450 QDGQGTV
+450 
-457 SETAA
+457 AA
-462 PKEEIQEE
+462 PKAEEPQEE
-470 ITKEEEPETVV
+470 VLQEEEPQEEEEPETVV
-481 LPTREIEEHINA
+481 LPAREIEEHINA
-493 QPAMKPRIAATIDP
+493 QPVMKPRIAATIDP

-611 EYQEPGQEDG
+611 EYHEPAQEDG
-621 EDYEEPAG
+621 ENYEEPAE

-644 VENAEEYTG
+644 VENTEEYT
-653 EEDAFAEEA
+653 EESEAIDA
-662 GEYAEDEAFD
+662 DT
-672 EDEAGDYVEPVEA
+672 
-685 AEAEEEFYEEDAD
+685 EAEEEP
-698 TADET
+698 
-703 DADDFEDAEND
+703 
-714 FDADDAEATGEGAD
+714 
-728 EEAAYET
+728 
-735 EADADEEAAEDI
+735 
-747 NADSKANDKTAGKA
+747 
-761 GTDTDAEDIDAD
+761 
-773 GETAEDEGADSE
+773 
-785 TAEEAGTDD
+785 
-794 AQDTET
+794 
-800 DAADAKE
+800 DAADADIEVEEEPNAADADTEVEEEPDTADAEAEGEAAEEAVDDTAVEKAGTEEPDAADADTEVEEEPDATDADTEVEEEPDTTDAAAEAVEDDVKDAE
-807 TDAEPAEEASAD
+807 TDA
-819 KADRKN
+819 
-825 VSRDAAA
+825 VV

-841 NGKPVRKA
+841 KGKPVRKA
-849 GGKEQGRRLT
+849 GKEQGRRLT

-950 ALIIQKANKLTD
+950 ALIIQKANKLSD

-969 KAMNQEHK
+969 KVMNQEHK
-977 GMIVILEDTK
+977 GMIVILEDTR

-1063 IDDAIQHANKKTLGH
+1063 IDDAIQHANRKTLGH

>member
-141 TEKWAYEL
+141 IEKWAYEL

-205 EIVRQKAAEET
+205 EIVRQKAAEEA
-216 GEVYPEAPEEEK
+216 GEVYPETPEEEK

-235 SPTKEILMSDPDDIQ
+235 SPTKEILTSDPDDIQ

-322 EALNQPEEQGEVFFG
+322 EALNQSEEQGEVFFG
-337 ETSEMTPVSVEDG
+337 ETSEMTPVSAEESS
-350 ASEITEETLEQ
+350 AEITEETLEQ
-361 PMEAEIL
+361 PMEAL
-368 PEEASFDDTITAATE
+368 FQSGQSTVPEA
-383 EPDEEAASTAAQTAS
+383 
-398 GADETGIAQAAS
+398 
-410 AAGMNASVS
+410 
-419 VGEENVSAAD
+419 
-429 LNVSASAAE
+429 
-438 NAEAI
+438 
-443 SDVEAPA
+443 
-450 QDGQGTV
+450 
-457 SETAA
+457 AA
-462 PKEEIQEE
+462 PKAEEPQEE
-470 ITKEEEPETVV
+470 VLQEEEPETVV
-481 LPTREIEEHINA
+481 LPAREIEEHINA
-493 QPAMKPRIAATIDP
+493 QPVMKPRIAATIDP

-611 EYQEPGQEDG
+611 EYQEPAQEDG
-621 EDYEEPAG
+621 ENYEELAE

-634 DESYDDYEEP
+634 NDSYDDYEEP
-644 VENAEEYTG
+644 VENTEEYT
-653 EEDAFAEEA
+653 EEPDTADTEAEGEA
-662 GEYAEDEAFD
+662 GEEAVD
-672 EDEAGDYVEPVEA
+672 DA
-685 AEAEEEFYEEDAD
+685 AADTEVEEEPDAAD
-698 TADET
+698 T
-703 DADDFEDAEND
+703 
-714 FDADDAEATGEGAD
+714 EAVG
-728 EEAAYET
+728 
-735 EADADEEAAEDI
+735 
-747 NADSKANDKTAGKA
+747 
-761 GTDTDAEDIDAD
+761 
-773 GETAEDEGADSE
+773 E
-785 TAEEAGTDD
+785 TAEEAVDD
-794 AQDTET
+794 AAADIEVEEEPDAADTEAEGEVAEEAVDDADADTEVEEEPDATDAAAEAVEDDVKDAET
-800 DAADAKE
+800 DA
-807 TDAEPAEEASAD
+807 
-819 KADRKN
+819 
-825 VSRDAAA
+825 VA

-841 NGKPVRKA
+841 KGKPVRKA
-849 GGKEQGRRLT
+849 GKEQGRRLT

-950 ALIIQKANKLTD
+950 ALIIQKANKLSD

-969 KAMNQEHK
+969 KVMNQEHK

-1063 IDDAIQHANKKTLGH
+1063 IDDAIQHANRKTLGH

>member
-141 TEKWAYEL
+141 IEKWAYEL

-205 EIVRQKAAEET
+205 EIVRQKAAEEA
-216 GEVYPEAPEEEK
+216 GEVYPETPEEEK

-235 SPTKEILMSDPDDIQ
+235 SPTKEILTSDPDDIQ

-322 EALNQPEEQGEVFFG
+322 EALNQSEEQGEVFFG
-337 ETSEMTPVSVEDG
+337 ETSEMTPVSAEESS
-350 ASEITEETLEQ
+350 AEITEETLEQ
-361 PMEAEIL
+361 PKEVPVQSGQSTVPEA
-368 PEEASFDDTITAATE
+368 
-383 EPDEEAASTAAQTAS
+383 
-398 GADETGIAQAAS
+398 
-410 AAGMNASVS
+410 
-419 VGEENVSAAD
+419 
-429 LNVSASAAE
+429 
-438 NAEAI
+438 
-443 SDVEAPA
+443 
-450 QDGQGTV
+450 
-457 SETAA
+457 AA
-462 PKEEIQEE
+462 PKAEEPQEE
-470 ITKEEEPETVV
+470 ELQEEVLQEEEPETVV
-481 LPTREIEEHINA
+481 LPAREIEEHINA
-493 QPAMKPRIAATIDP
+493 QPVMKPRIAATIDP

-611 EYQEPGQEDG
+611 EYQEPAQEDG
-621 EDYEEPAG
+621 EDYEEPAE

-644 VENAEEYTG
+644 VENTEEYTEESEAIAADTEEEEEPDATATEAEG
-653 EEDAFAEEA
+653 EAAEEA
-662 GEYAEDEAFD
+662 VDDAAADTEEEEPDATEA
-672 EDEAGDYVEPVEA
+672 A
-685 AEAEEEFYEEDAD
+685 AEAVEDDVKDA
-698 TADET
+698 ET
-703 DADDFEDAEND
+703 DA
-714 FDADDAEATGEGAD
+714 
-728 EEAAYET
+728 
-735 EADADEEAAEDI
+735 
-747 NADSKANDKTAGKA
+747 
-761 GTDTDAEDIDAD
+761 
-773 GETAEDEGADSE
+773 
-785 TAEEAGTDD
+785 
-794 AQDTET
+794 
-800 DAADAKE
+800 
-807 TDAEPAEEASAD
+807 
-819 KADRKN
+819 
-825 VSRDAAA
+825 VA

-841 NGKPVRKA
+841 KGKPVRKA
-849 GGKEQGRRLT
+849 GKEQGRRLT

-950 ALIIQKANKLTD
+950 ALIIQKANKLSD

-969 KAMNQEHK
+969 KVMNQEHK

-1063 IDDAIQHANKKTLGH
+1063 IDDAIQHANRKTLGH

>member
-30 DTIDWTRVKSVM
+30 DTIDWTKVKSVM

-141 TEKWAYEL
+141 IEKWAYEL

-205 EIVRQKAAEET
+205 EIVRQKAAEEA

-235 SPTKEILMSDPDDIQ
+235 SPTKEILTSDPDDIQ

-322 EALNQPEEQGEVFFG
+322 EALNQSEEQGEVFFG
-337 ETSEMTPVSVEDG
+337 ETSEMTPVSAEESS
-350 ASEITEETLEQ
+350 AEITEETLEQ
-361 PMEAEIL
+361 PMEAPVQSGQSTV
-368 PEEASFDDTITAATE
+368 PEA
-383 EPDEEAASTAAQTAS
+383 
-398 GADETGIAQAAS
+398 
-410 AAGMNASVS
+410 
-419 VGEENVSAAD
+419 
-429 LNVSASAAE
+429 
-438 NAEAI
+438 
-443 SDVEAPA
+443 
-450 QDGQGTV
+450 
-457 SETAA
+457 AA
-462 PKEEIQEE
+462 PKAEEKQEAE
-470 ITKEEEPETVV
+470 EPQEEEPETVV
-481 LPTREIEEHINA
+481 LPAREIEEHINA
-493 QPAMKPRIAATIDP
+493 QPVMKPRIAATIDP

-599 KTIPAD
+599 KTIPTD

-611 EYQEPGQEDG
+611 EYYEPAQEDG
-621 EDYEEPAG
+621 ENYEEPAE

-644 VENAEEYTG
+644 VENTEEYT
-653 EEDAFAEEA
+653 EESEAIDADTEAEEEPDA
-662 GEYAEDEAFD
+662 ADADIE
-672 EDEAGDYVEPVEA
+672 VEEEPNAADADTEVEEEPDTAA
-685 AEAEEEFYEEDAD
+685 AEAEGEAAAEAVDD
-698 TADET
+698 TA
-703 DADDFEDAEND
+703 AEK
-714 FDADDAEATGEGAD
+714 TGT
-728 EEAAYET
+728 EEP
-735 EADADEEAAEDI
+735 
-747 NADSKANDKTAGKA
+747 
-761 GTDTDAEDIDAD
+761 
-773 GETAEDEGADSE
+773 
-785 TAEEAGTDD
+785 
-794 AQDTET
+794 
-800 DAADAKE
+800 DAADADTEVEEEPDTTDADTEVEEEPDATDAAAEAVEDDVKDAE
-807 TDAEPAEEASAD
+807 TDA
-819 KADRKN
+819 
-825 VSRDAAA
+825 VV

-841 NGKPVRKA
+841 KGKPIRKA
-849 GGKEQGRRLT
+849 GKEQGRRLT

-950 ALIIQKANKLTD
+950 ALIIQKASKLSD

-969 KAMNQEHK
+969 KVMNQEHK
-977 GMIVILEDTK
+977 GMIVILEDTR

-1034 EMGVLALHTC
+1034 EMGILALHTC

-1063 IDDAIQHANKKTLGH
+1063 IDDAIQHANRKTLGH

>member
-141 TEKWAYEL
+141 IEKWAYEL

-205 EIVRQKAAEET
+205 EIVRQKAAEEA
-216 GEVYPEAPEEEK
+216 GEVYPETPEEEK

-235 SPTKEILMSDPDDIQ
+235 SPTKEILTSDPDDIQ

-322 EALNQPEEQGEVFFG
+322 EALNQSEEQGEVFFG
-337 ETSEMTPVSVEDG
+337 ETSEMTPVSAEESS
-350 ASEITEETLEQ
+350 AEITEETLEQ
-361 PMEAEIL
+361 PMEAL
-368 PEEASFDDTITAATE
+368 FQSGQSTVPEA
-383 EPDEEAASTAAQTAS
+383 
-398 GADETGIAQAAS
+398 
-410 AAGMNASVS
+410 
-419 VGEENVSAAD
+419 
-429 LNVSASAAE
+429 
-438 NAEAI
+438 
-443 SDVEAPA
+443 
-450 QDGQGTV
+450 
-457 SETAA
+457 AA
-462 PKEEIQEE
+462 PKAEEPQEE
-470 ITKEEEPETVV
+470 APQEEEPQEEVLQEEEPETVV
-481 LPTREIEEHINA
+481 LPAREIEEHINA
-493 QPAMKPRIAATIDP
+493 QPVMKPRIAATIDP

-611 EYQEPGQEDG
+611 EYQEPAQEDG
-621 EDYEEPAG
+621 EDYEEPAE

-644 VENAEEYTG
+644 VENTEEYTEESDAIAVDTEVEEEPDAADTEAEG
-653 EEDAFAEEA
+653 EAAEEA
-662 GEYAEDEAFD
+662 
-672 EDEAGDYVEPVEA
+672 V
-685 AEAEEEFYEEDAD
+685 
-698 TADET
+698 
-703 DADDFEDAEND
+703 
-714 FDADDAEATGEGAD
+714 
-728 EEAAYET
+728 
-735 EADADEEAAEDI
+735 
-747 NADSKANDKTAGKA
+747 
-761 GTDTDAEDIDAD
+761 
-773 GETAEDEGADSE
+773 
-785 TAEEAGTDD
+785 
-794 AQDTET
+794 
-800 DAADAKE
+800 DAADADIEVEEEPDAADTEAESEAAEEAVDDAAADTEVGEEPDAADTEAEGEAAEEAVDDADADTEVEEEPDATDAAAEAVEDDVKDAE
-807 TDAEPAEEASAD
+807 TDA
-819 KADRKN
+819 
-825 VSRDAAA
+825 VA

-841 NGKPVRKA
+841 KGKPVRKA
-849 GGKEQGRRLT
+849 GKEQGRRLT

-950 ALIIQKANKLTD
+950 ALIIQKANKLSD

-969 KAMNQEHK
+969 KVMNQEHK

-1063 IDDAIQHANKKTLGH
+1063 IDDAIQHANRKTLGH

>member
-30 DTIDWTRVKSVM
+30 DTIDWTKVKSVM

-141 TEKWAYEL
+141 IEKWAYEL

-205 EIVRQKAAEET
+205 EIVRQKAAEEA

-235 SPTKEILMSDPDDIQ
+235 SPTKEILTSDPDDIQ

-322 EALNQPEEQGEVFFG
+322 EAMNQSEEQGEVFFG
-337 ETSEMTPVSVEDG
+337 ETSEMTPVSAEESS
-350 ASEITEETLEQ
+350 AEITEETLEQ
-361 PMEAEIL
+361 PMEAPVQSGQSTV
-368 PEEASFDDTITAATE
+368 PEA
-383 EPDEEAASTAAQTAS
+383 
-398 GADETGIAQAAS
+398 
-410 AAGMNASVS
+410 
-419 VGEENVSAAD
+419 
-429 LNVSASAAE
+429 
-438 NAEAI
+438 
-443 SDVEAPA
+443 
-450 QDGQGTV
+450 
-457 SETAA
+457 AA
-462 PKEEIQEE
+462 PKAEEKQEAE
-470 ITKEEEPETVV
+470 EPQEEEPETVV
-481 LPTREIEEHINA
+481 LPAREIEEHINA
-493 QPAMKPRIAATIDP
+493 QPVMKPRIAATIDP

-599 KTIPAD
+599 KTIPTD

-611 EYQEPGQEDG
+611 EYYEPAQEDG
-621 EDYEEPAG
+621 ENYEEPAE

-644 VENAEEYTG
+644 VENTEEYTEESEAIDADTEAEEEPDAAAADIEVEEEPDAAAADTEVEEEPDTADAEAEG
-653 EEDAFAEEA
+653 EAAEEA
-662 GEYAEDEAFD
+662 VDDTVAEK
-672 EDEAGDYVEPVEA
+672 AGTEEPDAAA
-685 AEAEEEFYEEDAD
+685 AEAEEEPDAAGAD
-698 TADET
+698 TEAGEEPDVT
-703 DADDFEDAEND
+703 DAA
-714 FDADDAEATGEGAD
+714 AEAVEDDVKDA
-728 EEAAYET
+728 ET
-735 EADADEEAAEDI
+735 EAVVKD
-747 NADSKANDKTAGKA
+747 
-761 GTDTDAEDIDAD
+761 
-773 GETAEDEGADSE
+773 
-785 TAEEAGTDD
+785 
-794 AQDTET
+794 
-800 DAADAKE
+800 
-807 TDAEPAEEASAD
+807 
-819 KADRKN
+819 
-825 VSRDAAA
+825 
-832 KGKKAPGQK
+832 KKAPGQK
-841 NGKPVRKA
+841 KGKPVRKA
-849 GGKEQGRRLT
+849 GKEQGRRLT

-950 ALIIQKANKLTD
+950 ALIIQKANKLSD

-969 KAMNQEHK
+969 KVMNQEHK
-977 GMIVILEDTK
+977 GMIVILEDTR

-1063 IDDAIQHANKKTLGH
+1063 IDDAIQHANRKTLGH

>member
-141 TEKWAYEL
+141 IEKWAYEL

-205 EIVRQKAAEET
+205 EIVRQKAAEEA
-216 GEVYPEAPEEEK
+216 GEVYPETPEEEK

-235 SPTKEILMSDPDDIQ
+235 SPTKEILASNPDDIQ

-322 EALNQPEEQGEVFFG
+322 EALNQSEEQGEVFFG
-337 ETSEMTPVSVEDG
+337 ETSEMTPVSAEESS
-350 ASEITEETLEQ
+350 AEITEETLEQ
-361 PMEAEIL
+361 PMEAPVQSGQSTV
-368 PEEASFDDTITAATE
+368 PEA
-383 EPDEEAASTAAQTAS
+383 
-398 GADETGIAQAAS
+398 
-410 AAGMNASVS
+410 
-419 VGEENVSAAD
+419 
-429 LNVSASAAE
+429 
-438 NAEAI
+438 
-443 SDVEAPA
+443 
-450 QDGQGTV
+450 
-457 SETAA
+457 AA
-462 PKEEIQEE
+462 PKAEEPQEE
-470 ITKEEEPETVV
+470 ELQEEELQEEELQEEVLQEEEPETVV
-481 LPTREIEEHINA
+481 LPAREIEEHINA
-493 QPAMKPRIAATIDP
+493 QPVMKPRIAATIDP

-524 GQISMVVPEAEQVEK
+524 GQISMVVPETEQVEK

-611 EYQEPGQEDG
+611 EYHEPAQEDG
-621 EDYEEPAG
+621 ENYEELAE

-634 DESYDDYEEP
+634 DDSYDDYEEP
-644 VENAEEYTG
+644 VENTEEYTEEPDAADTDFEVEEEPDTADTEAEG
-653 EEDAFAEEA
+653 EAAEEAVDDAAADIEVEEEPDTADAEAESEAAEEA
-662 GEYAEDEAFD
+662 G
-672 EDEAGDYVEPVEA
+672 
-685 AEAEEEFYEEDAD
+685 DA
-698 TADET
+698 
-703 DADDFEDAEND
+703 
-714 FDADDAEATGEGAD
+714 
-728 EEAAYET
+728 
-735 EADADEEAAEDI
+735 
-747 NADSKANDKTAGKA
+747 A
-761 GTDTDAEDIDAD
+761 GTDTEV
-773 GETAEDEGADSE
+773 
-785 TAEEAGTDD
+785 EE
-794 AQDTET
+794 EP
-800 DAADAKE
+800 DAADAAA
-807 TDAEPAEEASAD
+807 DA
-819 KADRKN
+819 
-825 VSRDAAA
+825 VA

-841 NGKPVRKA
+841 KGKPVRKA
-849 GGKEQGRRLT
+849 GKEQGRRLT

-950 ALIIQKANKLTD
+950 ALIIQKANKLSD

-969 KAMNQEHK
+969 KVMNQEHK

-1063 IDDAIQHANKKTLGH
+1063 IDDAIQHANRKTLGH

>member
-322 EALNQPEEQGEVFFG
+322 EALDQPEEQGEVFFG

-350 ASEITEETLEQ
+350 SSEITEETLEQ

-368 PEEASFDDTITAATE
+368 PKEASFDDTITAATE
-383 EPDEEAASTAAQTAS
+383 EPEQS
-398 GADETGIAQAAS
+398 
-410 AAGMNASVS
+410 
-419 VGEENVSAAD
+419 
-429 LNVSASAAE
+429 
-438 NAEAI
+438 
-443 SDVEAPA
+443 
-450 QDGQGTV
+450 GQGTV
-457 SETAA
+457 SEAVA

-470 ITKEEEPETVV
+470 ITEEEEPETVV
-481 LPTREIEEHINA
+481 LPTKEIQEHINA

-539 QITGQISLEDVLA
+539 QITGQISLDDVLA

-599 KTIPAD
+599 KNIPAD

-621 EDYEEPAG
+621 EDYEEPAE

-644 VENAEEYTG
+644 VENAEEYAG
-653 EEDAFAEEA
+653 EEDAFAEES
-662 GEYAEDEAFD
+662 GEYTEDEAFD

-698 TADET
+698 IADET
-703 DADDFEDAEND
+703 DADVN
-714 FDADDAEATGEGAD
+714 
-728 EEAAYET
+728 EET
-735 EADADEEAAEDI
+735 AEDT
-747 NADSKANDKTAGKA
+747 KANDKAAGKA
-761 GTDTDAEDIDAD
+761 GTDTGAESIEADSETAEGAGAEAD
-773 GETAEDEGADSE
+773 GETAEEAD
-785 TAEEAGTDD
+785 TDAAEDT
-794 AQDTET
+794 DTET
-800 DAADAKE
+800 DTADAKE
-807 TDAEPAEEASAD
+807 TDAEPAEEAPAD

-825 VSRDAAA
+825 ASGDAAA

-841 NGKPVRKA
+841 NGKPVRKT
-849 GGKEQGRRLT
+849 GSKEQGRRLT

-1034 EMGVLALHTC
+1034 EMGILALHTC

-1063 IDDAIQHANKKTLGH
+1063 IDDAIQHANRKTLGH

>member
-30 DTIDWTRVKSVM
+30 DTIDWTKVKSVM

-141 TEKWAYEL
+141 IEKWAYEL

-205 EIVRQKAAEET
+205 EIVRQKAAEEA

-235 SPTKEILMSDPDDIQ
+235 SPTKEILTSDPDDIQ

-283 PEAEGDT
+283 PEAEGDA

-322 EALNQPEEQGEVFFG
+322 EALNQSEEQGEVFFG
-337 ETSEMTPVSVEDG
+337 ETSEMTPVSAEKSS
-350 ASEITEETLEQ
+350 AEITEETLEQ
-361 PMEAEIL
+361 PMEAPVQSGQSTV
-368 PEEASFDDTITAATE
+368 PEA
-383 EPDEEAASTAAQTAS
+383 
-398 GADETGIAQAAS
+398 
-410 AAGMNASVS
+410 
-419 VGEENVSAAD
+419 
-429 LNVSASAAE
+429 
-438 NAEAI
+438 
-443 SDVEAPA
+443 
-450 QDGQGTV
+450 
-457 SETAA
+457 AA
-462 PKEEIQEE
+462 PKAEEKQEAEEPQEE
-470 ITKEEEPETVV
+470 EPQEEEPETVV
-481 LPTREIEEHINA
+481 LPAREIEEHINA
-493 QPAMKPRIAATIDP
+493 QPVMKPRIAATIDP

-599 KTIPAD
+599 KTIPSD

-611 EYQEPGQEDG
+611 EYYEPAQEDG
-621 EDYEEPAG
+621 EDYEEPAE

-644 VENAEEYTG
+644 VENTEEYT
-653 EEDAFAEEA
+653 EESEAIDA
-662 GEYAEDEAFD
+662 DT
-672 EDEAGDYVEPVEA
+672 
-685 AEAEEEFYEEDAD
+685 EAEEEPNAAAADTEAEEEPDAAAADIEAEEEAD
-698 TADET
+698 TADAEAEGEAVEEAVDDTAADTEAEEEPDAVDADTEAEEEPDAAAADTEAEEEPDATEAAAEAVEDDVKDAET
-703 DADDFEDAEND
+703 DA
-714 FDADDAEATGEGAD
+714 
-728 EEAAYET
+728 
-735 EADADEEAAEDI
+735 
-747 NADSKANDKTAGKA
+747 
-761 GTDTDAEDIDAD
+761 
-773 GETAEDEGADSE
+773 
-785 TAEEAGTDD
+785 
-794 AQDTET
+794 
-800 DAADAKE
+800 
-807 TDAEPAEEASAD
+807 
-819 KADRKN
+819 
-825 VSRDAAA
+825 VA

-841 NGKPVRKA
+841 KGKPVRKA
-849 GGKEQGRRLT
+849 GKEQGRRLT

-950 ALIIQKANKLTD
+950 ALIIQKANKLSD

-969 KAMNQEHK
+969 KVMNQEHK
-977 GMIVILEDTK
+977 GMIVILEDTR

-1063 IDDAIQHANKKTLGH
+1063 IDDAIQHANRKTLGH